1 MQVKF
6 SFFAFLFFLAFLNAE
21 EEIVVT
27 GSYIKNTDNELSPIE
42 TFSKEDYLRF
52 NTISLSEISRY
63 IPSISGSHF
72 QTNSMDGEDQGMSA
86 ITLRGLDHA
95 STLLMIN
102 TKRQT
107 FAGTPSHE
115 GEGYIDA
122 NIIPEIAIKSIEI
135 LKEGATSIY
144 GSDAVAGVV
153 NVLTQKDFEGF
164 LFRSDHQVTESH
176 KQNDNKVGFLYGF
189 KSNKSNLI
197 LGLES
202 LYRSPLSARQIDG
215 IADLSISTF
224 GKTFI
229 TTEKEEILSGPYQGN
244 YEKGEKI
251 PDPNCESNG
260 GILLG
265 GFCKFAYGE
274 RFNIINKE
282 RHHKAYLNLKTSI
295 EDSFLISNNFNLI
308 YAKVNVLDNPQSPSY
323 PALPFLSRNILP
335 GEGSSPFKNEIKWR
349 GRPLGSNYPSLFS
362 TKDIYQYHITDS
374 MKFSFSDNDFL
385 DISITHSTH
394 DNLAMRPDIINSR
407 FQEALAGRG
416 GERKNLS
423 WNLFADANPDELV
436 QYVSGNLIAKKK
448 GSLSSI
454 DGIYLT
460 NFNEIYF
467 SAGFQIARDTLDIQ
481 YNDLG
486 RIEVNKEGQI
496 TKQADLFFLGG
507 GTDVNKARFKA
518 ALFGELNKSISEK
531 LEIRAALRYEDFK
544 NENSLDPKISLR
556 FQPNDFFSLRFSTG
570 TSFTMPSMSQM
581 FGSDIVLGSVRDI
594 NGSVFVRQGQTGNP
608 LLEPAKS
615 INTNLGAIFYPEENY
630 SLSFDFFEI
639 NYKDRIEAESAQAIV
654 LNNSNSSKI
663 TRNASGEIIGVI
675 ASYVNEEKSIIT
687 GMDFELN
694 SLFNLNDFGS
704 LNLKIASTTLFSF
717 LTPEHHEQND
727 DGEDHDHIEDKEKLI
742 NRVGKFNY
750 DAHIHSL
757 PKNKINL
764 FLDWKYKEFILNWT
778 SRYISGYTNERELSD
793 YAKSLSYTNRV
804 SSFLIHDLSITRP
817 INLKNGDLDFK
828 FGIINLADEPA
839 PKIYDAP
846 DFSFDTSLHDPT
858 GRTFTFSIQY
868 QL

>member
-1 MQVKF
+1 VKF
-6 SFFAFLFFLAFLNAE
+6 LFYSMLFFSVFLSAE

-42 TFSKEDYLRF
+42 TFSRDDYLKF
-52 NTISLSEISRY
+52 NTMSLSEISRY
-63 IPSISGSHF
+63 VPSISGSHF

-122 NIIPEIAIKSIEI
+122 NVIPEIAIKSIEI

-164 LFRSDHQVTESH
+164 LLRSDHQITESH

-189 KSNKSNLI
+189 KNDKNKLV

-202 LYRSPLSARQIDG
+202 FYRSPLSARQIDG

-229 TTEKEEILSGPYQGN
+229 TTENEEISSGPYQGTF
-244 YEKGEKI
+244 EKGEKI
-251 PDPNCESNG
+251 PDPNCENNG

-282 RHHKAYLNLKTSI
+282 RHHKAYFNLNSSI
-295 EDSFLISNNFNLI
+295 EDSYLISNDFNII

-323 PALPFLSRNILP
+323 PALPFLTRNIFP
-335 GEGSSPFKNEIKWR
+335 GEGGSPFKNEIKWR
-349 GRPLGSNYPSLFS
+349 GRPLGSNYPSPFS
-362 TKDIYQYHITDS
+362 TKDINQYHMTDS

-385 DISITHSTH
+385 DISITHSAH
-394 DNLAMRPDIINSR
+394 SNLAIRPDIINSR
-407 FQEALAGRG
+407 FLEALAGRG
-416 GERKNLS
+416 GEKKNLS
-423 WNLFADANPDELV
+423 WNLFSDTNEDELV
-436 QYVSGNLIAKKK
+436 QYVSGNLVAKKK

-460 NFNEIYF
+460 NFNDFDF
-467 SAGFQIARDTLDIQ
+467 SAGFQIARDTLDIK

-486 RIEVNKEGQI
+486 RIEVDKEGQI

-507 GTDVNKARFKA
+507 GTDVNKSRSKA
-518 ALFGELNKSISEK
+518 ALFGELNKSISQT
-531 LEIRAALRYEDFK
+531 LDIRAALRYEDFK

-556 FQPNDFFSLRFSTG
+556 FQPNDIFSLRFSTG

-581 FGSDIVLGSVRDI
+581 YGSDIVLGSVRDV
-594 NGSVFVRQGQTGNP
+594 NGSVFVRQGQTGNSA
-608 LLEPAKS
+608 LKPAKS
-615 INTNLGAIFYPEENY
+615 INSNLGFIFYPREEY

-654 LNNSNSSKI
+654 LNNPNSSKI
-663 TRNASGEIIGVI
+663 TRNSSGEIIGVI

-687 GMDFELN
+687 GMDFEFN
-694 SLFNLNDFGS
+694 SLFDLYDFGS
-704 LNLKIASTTLFSF
+704 LNLKITSTTLFSF
-717 LTPEHHEQND
+717 LTPEHND
-727 DGEDHDHIEDKEKLI
+727 DIEDHDYHRDDEKLI

-764 FLDWKYKEFILNWT
+764 FLDWEYSEFLLNWT
-778 SRYISGYTNERELSD
+778 SRYISGYRNERQLSD
-793 YAKSLSYTNRV
+793 YAISLGYTNKV
-804 SSFLIHDLSITRP
+804 NSFLIHDLSITRP
-817 INLKNGDLDFK
+817 INLKDGTIDLK
-828 FGIINLADEPA
+828 FGIINLTNEPA
-839 PKIYDAP
+839 PKLFDAP
-846 DFSFDTSLHDPT
+846 DFSFDTRLHDPT

>member
-1 MQVKF
+1 MKF
-6 SFFAFLFFLAFLNAE
+6 LFYSLLFFSAFLSAE

-42 TFSKEDYLRF
+42 TFSRDDYLKF
-52 NTISLSEISRY
+52 NTMSLSEISRY
-63 IPSISGSHF
+63 VPSISGSHF

-164 LFRSDHQVTESH
+164 LLRSDHQITESH

-189 KSNKSNLI
+189 KNDKNKLVF
-197 LGLES
+197 GLES
-202 LYRSPLSARQIDG
+202 FYRSPLSARQIDG

-229 TTEKEEILSGPYQGN
+229 TTGKEEISSGPYQGI

-251 PDPNCESNG
+251 PDPNCENNG

-282 RHHKAYLNLKTSI
+282 RHHKAYFNLNTSI
-295 EDSFLISNNFNLI
+295 EDSYLISNDLNII

-323 PALPFLSRNILP
+323 PALPFLTRNIFP
-335 GEGSSPFKNEIKWR
+335 DEGGSPFKNEIKWR
-349 GRPLGSNYPSLFS
+349 GRPLGSNYPSPFS
-362 TKDIYQYHITDS
+362 TKDIYQYHMTDS

-385 DISITHSTH
+385 DISITHSAH
-394 DNLAMRPDIINSR
+394 SNLAIRPDIINSR
-407 FQEALAGRG
+407 FLEALSGRG
-416 GERKNLS
+416 GETKNLS
-423 WNLFADANPDELV
+423 WNLFSDTNEDELV

-448 GSLSSI
+448 GSLSAI

-460 NFNEIYF
+460 NFNDFDF
-467 SAGFQIARDTLDIQ
+467 SAGFQIARDTLDIK

-486 RIEVNKEGQI
+486 RIEVDKKGQI
-496 TKQADLFFLGG
+496 IKQADLFFLGG
-507 GTDVNKARFKA
+507 GTDVNKSRSKA
-518 ALFGELNKSISEK
+518 ALFGELNKSISQT
-531 LEIRAALRYEDFK
+531 LDIRAALRYEDFK

-556 FQPNDFFSLRFSTG
+556 FQPNDIFSLRFSTG
-570 TSFTMPSMSQM
+570 TSFSMPSMSQM
-581 FGSDIVLGSVRDI
+581 YGSDIVLGSVRDV
-594 NGSVFVRQGQTGNP
+594 NSSVFVRQGQTGNP
-608 LLEPAKS
+608 ALKPAKS
-615 INTNLGAIFYPEENY
+615 INSNLGFIFYPREEY
-630 SLSFDFFEI
+630 FLSFDFFEI

-654 LNNSNSSKI
+654 LNNPNSSKI
-663 TRNASGEIIGVI
+663 TRNSSGEIIGVI

-687 GMDFELN
+687 GMDFEFN
-694 SLFNLNDFGS
+694 SLFDLYDFGS
-704 LNLKIASTTLFSF
+704 LNLKITSTTLFSF
-717 LTPEHHEQND
+717 LTPEHHEHD
-727 DGEDHDHIEDKEKLI
+727 DTEDHDHHRDDEKLI

-764 FLDWKYKEFILNWT
+764 FLDWEYSEFSLNWT
-778 SRYISGYTNERELSD
+778 SRYISGYTNERQLSD
-793 YAKSLSYTNRV
+793 YAISLGYTNKV
-804 SSFLIHDLSITRP
+804 GSFLIHDLSITRP
-817 INLKNGDLDFK
+817 INLKDGTLDLK
-828 FGIINLADEPA
+828 FGIINLTNEPA
-839 PKIYDAP
+839 PKLFDAP
-846 DFSFDTSLHDPT
+846 DFSFDTRLHDPT

>member
-1 MQVKF
+1 MKF
-6 SFFAFLFFLAFLNAE
+6 LFYSLLFFSAFLSAE

-42 TFSKEDYLRF
+42 TFSRDDYLKF
-52 NTISLSEISRY
+52 NTMSLSEISRY
-63 IPSISGSHF
+63 VPSISGSHF

-122 NIIPEIAIKSIEI
+122 NVIPEIAIKSIEI

-164 LFRSDHQVTESH
+164 LLRSDHQITESH

-189 KSNKSNLI
+189 KNDINKLVF
-197 LGLES
+197 GLES
-202 LYRSPLSARQIDG
+202 FYRSPLSARQIDG

-229 TTEKEEILSGPYQGN
+229 TTEKEEISSGPYKGT

-251 PDPNCESNG
+251 PDPNCKNNG

-282 RHHKAYLNLKTSI
+282 RHHKAYFNLNTSI
-295 EDSFLISNNFNLI
+295 ENSYLISNDLNII

-323 PALPFLSRNILP
+323 PALPFLTRNIFP
-335 GEGSSPFKNEIKWR
+335 GEGGSPFKNEIKWR
-349 GRPLGSNYPSLFS
+349 GRPLGSNYPSPFS
-362 TKDIYQYHITDS
+362 TKDIFQYHVTDS

-385 DISITHSTH
+385 DISVTHSAH
-394 DNLAMRPDIINSR
+394 SNLAVRPDIINSR
-407 FQEALAGRG
+407 FLEALAGRG
-416 GERKNLS
+416 GEKKNLS
-423 WNLFADANPDELV
+423 WNLFSDTNEDELV
-436 QYVSGNLIAKKK
+436 QYVSGNLVAKKK

-460 NFNEIYF
+460 NLNDFDF
-467 SAGFQIARDTLDIQ
+467 SAGFQIARDTLDIK

-486 RIEVNKEGQI
+486 RIEVDKEGQI

-507 GTDVNKARFKA
+507 GTDVNKSRSKA
-518 ALFGELNKSISEK
+518 ALFGELNKSISQT
-531 LEIRAALRYEDFK
+531 LDIRAALRYEDFK

-556 FQPNDFFSLRFSTG
+556 FQPNDIFSLRFSTG

-581 FGSDIVLGSVRDI
+581 FGSDIVLGSVRDV

-608 LLEPAKS
+608 TLKPAKS
-615 INTNLGAIFYPEENY
+615 INSNLGFIIYPREEY

-654 LNNSNSSKI
+654 LNNPNSSKI
-663 TRNASGEIIGVI
+663 TRNSSGEIIGVI

-687 GMDFELN
+687 GMDFEFN
-694 SLFNLNDFGS
+694 SLFDLYDFGS
-704 LNLKIASTTLFSF
+704 LNLKIISTTLFSF
-717 LTPEHHEQND
+717 LTPEHDEHND
-727 DGEDHDHIEDKEKLI
+727 DTEDHDHHRDDEKLI

-764 FLDWKYKEFILNWT
+764 FLDWEYSEFLLNWT
-778 SRYISGYTNERELSD
+778 SRYISGYTNERQLSD
-793 YAKSLSYTNRV
+793 YAISLGYTNKV
-804 SSFLIHDLSITRP
+804 SSFLIHDFSITRP
-817 INLKNGDLDFK
+817 INLKDGSLDLK
-828 FGIINLADEPA
+828 FGIINLTNEPA
-839 PKIYDAP
+839 PKLFDAP
-846 DFSFDTSLHDPT
+846 DFSFDTRLHDPT

>member
-42 TFSKEDYLRF
+42 TFSKEDYLRL

-687 GMDFELN
+687 GMDFEFN

>member
-1 MQVKF
+1 VKF
-6 SFFAFLFFLAFLNAE
+6 LFYSLLFFSAFFSAE

-42 TFSKEDYLRF
+42 TFSRDDYLKF
-52 NTISLSEISRY
+52 NTMSLSEISRY

-107 FAGTPSHE
+107 FSGTPSNQ

-122 NIIPEIAIKSIEI
+122 NVIPEIAIKSIEI

-164 LFRSDHQVTESH
+164 LLRSDHQITESH

-189 KSNKSNLI
+189 KNDKNKLVF
-197 LGLES
+197 GLES
-202 LYRSPLSARQIDG
+202 FYRSPLSARQIDG

-229 TTEKEEILSGPYQGN
+229 TTEKEEISSGPYQGT

-251 PDPNCESNG
+251 PDPNCENNG

-282 RHHKAYLNLKTSI
+282 RHHKAYFNLNTSI
-295 EDSFLISNNFNLI
+295 EDSYLVSNDFNII

-323 PALPFLSRNILP
+323 PALPFLTRNIFP
-335 GEGSSPFKNEIKWR
+335 GEGGSPFKNEIKWR
-349 GRPLGSNYPSLFS
+349 GRPLGSNYPSPFS
-362 TKDIYQYHITDS
+362 TKDIYQYHMTDS
-374 MKFSFSDNDFL
+374 MKFSFSNNDFL
-385 DISITHSTH
+385 DISITHSAH
-394 DNLAMRPDIINSR
+394 SNLAVRPDIINSR

-416 GERKNLS
+416 GEKKNLS
-423 WNLFADANPDELV
+423 WNLFSDTNDDELV
-436 QYVSGNLIAKKK
+436 QYVSGNLVAKKK

-460 NFNEIYF
+460 NLNDFDF
-467 SAGFQIARDTLDIQ
+467 SVGFQIARDTLDIK

-486 RIEVNKEGQI
+486 RIEVDKEGQI

-507 GTDVNKARFKA
+507 GTDVNKSRSKA
-518 ALFGELNKSISEK
+518 ALFGELNKSISQT
-531 LEIRAALRYEDFK
+531 LDIRAALRYEDFK

-556 FQPNDFFSLRFSTG
+556 FQPNDIFSLRFSTG

-581 FGSDIVLGSVRDI
+581 YGSDIVLGSVRDV
-594 NGSVFVRQGQTGNP
+594 NGSVFVRQGQIGNP
-608 LLEPAKS
+608 ALKPAKS
-615 INTNLGAIFYPEENY
+615 INSNLGFIFYPREEY

-654 LNNSNSSKI
+654 LNNPNSSKI
-663 TRNASGEIIGVI
+663 TRNSAGEIIGVI

-687 GMDFELN
+687 GMDFEFN
-694 SLFNLNDFGS
+694 SLFDLYDFGS
-704 LNLKIASTTLFSF
+704 LNLKITSTTLFSF
-717 LTPEHHEQND
+717 LTPEHHEHND
-727 DGEDHDHIEDKEKLI
+727 DTQDHDNNRDDEKLI

-750 DAHIHSL
+750 DAYIHSL

-764 FLDWKYKEFILNWT
+764 FLDWEYSEFLLNWT
-778 SRYISGYTNERELSD
+778 SRYISGYTNERQISD
-793 YAKSLSYTNRV
+793 YAISLGYTNKV

-817 INLKNGDLDFK
+817 INLKDGTINLK
-828 FGIINLADEPA
+828 FGIINLTNEPA
-839 PKIYDAP
+839 PKLFDAP
-846 DFSFDTSLHDPT
+846 DFSFDTRLHDPT

>member
-1 MQVKF
+1 MK
-6 SFFAFLFFLAFLNAE
+6 FLFYSLLFFSAFFSAE

-42 TFSKEDYLRF
+42 TFSRDDYLKF
-52 NTISLSEISRY
+52 NTMSLSEISRY

-107 FAGTPSHE
+107 FSGTPSNQ

-122 NIIPEIAIKSIEI
+122 NVIPEIAIKSIEI

-164 LFRSDHQVTESH
+164 LLRSVHQITESH

-189 KSNKSNLI
+189 KNDKNKLVF
-197 LGLES
+197 GLES
-202 LYRSPLSARQIDG
+202 FYRSPLSARQIDG

-229 TTEKEEILSGPYQGN
+229 TTEKEEISSGPYQGT

-251 PDPNCESNG
+251 PDPNCENNG

-282 RHHKAYLNLKTSI
+282 RHHKAYFNLNTSI
-295 EDSFLISNNFNLI
+295 EDSYLVSNDFNII

-323 PALPFLSRNILP
+323 PALPFLTRNIFP
-335 GEGSSPFKNEIKWR
+335 GEGGSPFKNEIKWR
-349 GRPLGSNYPSLFS
+349 GRPLGSNYPSPFS
-362 TKDIYQYHITDS
+362 TKDIYQYHMTDS

-385 DISITHSTH
+385 DISITHSAH
-394 DNLAMRPDIINSR
+394 SNLAVRPDIINSR
-407 FQEALAGRG
+407 FLEALAGKG
-416 GERKNLS
+416 GEKKNLS
-423 WNLFADANPDELV
+423 WNLFSDTNDDELV
-436 QYVSGNLIAKKK
+436 QYVSGNLVAKKK

-460 NFNEIYF
+460 NLNDFDF
-467 SAGFQIARDTLDIQ
+467 SVGFQIARDTLDIK

-486 RIEVNKEGQI
+486 RIEVDKEGQI

-507 GTDVNKARFKA
+507 GTDVNKSRSKA
-518 ALFGELNKSISEK
+518 ALFGELNKSISQT
-531 LEIRAALRYEDFK
+531 LDIRAALRYEDFK

-556 FQPNDFFSLRFSTG
+556 FQPNDIFSLRFSTG

-581 FGSDIVLGSVRDI
+581 YGSDIVLGSVRDV
-594 NGSVFVRQGQTGNP
+594 NGSVFVRQGQIGNP
-608 LLEPAKS
+608 ALKPAKS
-615 INTNLGAIFYPEENY
+615 INSNLGFIFYPREEY

-654 LNNSNSSKI
+654 LNNPNSSKI
-663 TRNASGEIIGVI
+663 TRNSAGEIIGVI

-687 GMDFELN
+687 GMDFEFN
-694 SLFNLNDFGS
+694 SLFDLYDFGS
-704 LNLKIASTTLFSF
+704 LNLKITSTTLFSF
-717 LTPEHHEQND
+717 LTPEHHEHND
-727 DGEDHDHIEDKEKLI
+727 DTQDHDNNRDDEKLI

-750 DAHIHSL
+750 DAYIHSL

-764 FLDWKYKEFILNWT
+764 FLDWEYSEFLLNWT
-778 SRYISGYTNERELSD
+778 SRYISGYTNERQISD
-793 YAKSLSYTNRV
+793 YAISLGYTNKV

-817 INLKNGDLDFK
+817 INLKDGTINLK
-828 FGIINLADEPA
+828 FGIINLTNEPA
-839 PKIYDAP
+839 PKLFDAP
-846 DFSFDTSLHDPT
+846 DFSFDTRLHDPT

>member
-1 MQVKF
+1 MK
-6 SFFAFLFFLAFLNAE
+6 FLFYSLLFFSAFFSAE

-42 TFSKEDYLRF
+42 TFSRDDYLKF
-52 NTISLSEISRY
+52 NTMSLSEISRY

-107 FAGTPSHE
+107 FSGTPSNQ

-164 LFRSDHQVTESH
+164 LLRSDHQITESH

-189 KSNKSNLI
+189 KNDKNKLVF
-197 LGLES
+197 GLES
-202 LYRSPLSARQIDG
+202 FYRSPLSARQIDG

-229 TTEKEEILSGPYQGN
+229 TTEKEEISSGPYQGT

-251 PDPNCESNG
+251 PDPNCENNG

-282 RHHKAYLNLKTSI
+282 RHHKAYFNLNTSI
-295 EDSFLISNNFNLI
+295 EDSYLVSNDFNII

-323 PALPFLSRNILP
+323 PALPFLTRNIFP
-335 GEGSSPFKNEIKWR
+335 GEGGSPFKNEIKWR
-349 GRPLGSNYPSLFS
+349 GRPLGSNYPSPFS
-362 TKDIYQYHITDS
+362 TKDIYQYHMTDS

-385 DISITHSTH
+385 DISITHSAH
-394 DNLAMRPDIINSR
+394 SNLAVRPDIINSR
-407 FQEALAGRG
+407 FLEALAGKG
-416 GERKNLS
+416 GEKKNLS
-423 WNLFADANPDELV
+423 WNLFSDTNDDELV
-436 QYVSGNLIAKKK
+436 QYVSGNLVAKKK

-460 NFNEIYF
+460 NLNDFDF
-467 SAGFQIARDTLDIQ
+467 SVGFQIARDTLDIK

-486 RIEVNKEGQI
+486 RIEVDKEGQI

-507 GTDVNKARFKA
+507 GTDVNKSRSKA
-518 ALFGELNKSISEK
+518 ALFGELNKSISQT
-531 LEIRAALRYEDFK
+531 LDIRAALRYEDFK

-556 FQPNDFFSLRFSTG
+556 FQPNDIFSLRFSTG

-581 FGSDIVLGSVRDI
+581 YGSDIVLGSVRDV
-594 NGSVFVRQGQTGNP
+594 NGSVFVRQGQIGNP
-608 LLEPAKS
+608 ALKPAKS
-615 INTNLGAIFYPEENY
+615 INSNLGFIFYPREEY

-654 LNNSNSSKI
+654 LNNPNSPKI
-663 TRNASGEIIGVI
+663 TRNSAGEIIGVI

-687 GMDFELN
+687 GMDFEFN
-694 SLFNLNDFGS
+694 SLFDLYDFGS
-704 LNLKIASTTLFSF
+704 LNLKITSTTLFSF
-717 LTPEHHEQND
+717 LTPEHHEHND
-727 DGEDHDHIEDKEKLI
+727 DTQDHDNNRDDEKLI

-750 DAHIHSL
+750 DAYIHSL

-764 FLDWKYKEFILNWT
+764 FLDWEYSEFLLNWT
-778 SRYISGYTNERELSD
+778 SRYISGYTNERQISD
-793 YAKSLSYTNRV
+793 YAISLGYTNKV

-817 INLKNGDLDFK
+817 INLKDGTINLK
-828 FGIINLADEPA
+828 FGIINLTNEPA
-839 PKIYDAP
+839 PKLFDAP
-846 DFSFDTSLHDPT
+846 DFSFDTRLHDPT

>member
-1 MQVKF
+1 MK
-6 SFFAFLFFLAFLNAE
+6 FLFYSLLFFSAFFSAE

-42 TFSKEDYLRF
+42 TFSRDDYLKF
-52 NTISLSEISRY
+52 NTMSLSEISRY

-107 FAGTPSHE
+107 FSGTPSNQ

-122 NIIPEIAIKSIEI
+122 NVIPEIAIKSIEI

-164 LFRSDHQVTESH
+164 LLRSDHQITESH

-189 KSNKSNLI
+189 KNDKNKLVF
-197 LGLES
+197 GLES
-202 LYRSPLSARQIDG
+202 FYRSPLSARQIDG

-229 TTEKEEILSGPYQGN
+229 TTEKEEISSGPYQGT

-251 PDPNCESNG
+251 PDPNCENNG

-282 RHHKAYLNLKTSI
+282 RHHKAYFNLNTSI
-295 EDSFLISNNFNLI
+295 EDSYLVSNDFNII

-323 PALPFLSRNILP
+323 PALPFLTRNIFP
-335 GEGSSPFKNEIKWR
+335 GEGGSPFKNEIKWR
-349 GRPLGSNYPSLFS
+349 GRPLGSNYPSPFS
-362 TKDIYQYHITDS
+362 TKDIYQYHMTDS

-385 DISITHSTH
+385 DISITHSAH
-394 DNLAMRPDIINSR
+394 SNLAVRPDIINSR

-416 GERKNLS
+416 GEKKNLS
-423 WNLFADANPDELV
+423 WNLFSDTNDDELV
-436 QYVSGNLIAKKK
+436 QYVSGNLVAKKK

-460 NFNEIYF
+460 NLNDFDF
-467 SAGFQIARDTLDIQ
+467 SVGFQIARDTLDIK

-486 RIEVNKEGQI
+486 RIEVDKEGQI

-507 GTDVNKARFKA
+507 GTDVNKSRSKA
-518 ALFGELNKSISEK
+518 ALFGELNKSISQT
-531 LEIRAALRYEDFK
+531 LDIRAALRYEDFK

-556 FQPNDFFSLRFSTG
+556 FQPNDIFSLRFSTG

-581 FGSDIVLGSVRDI
+581 YGSDIVLGSVRDV
-594 NGSVFVRQGQTGNP
+594 NGSVFVRQGQIGNP
-608 LLEPAKS
+608 ALKPAKS
-615 INTNLGAIFYPEENY
+615 INSNLGFIFYPREEY

-654 LNNSNSSKI
+654 LNNPNSPKI
-663 TRNASGEIIGVI
+663 TRNSAGEIIGVI

-687 GMDFELN
+687 GMDFEFN
-694 SLFNLNDFGS
+694 SLFDLYDFGS
-704 LNLKIASTTLFSF
+704 LNLKITSTTLFSF
-717 LTPEHHEQND
+717 LTPEHHEHND
-727 DGEDHDHIEDKEKLI
+727 DTQDHDNNRDDEKLI

-750 DAHIHSL
+750 DAYIHSL

-764 FLDWKYKEFILNWT
+764 FLDWEYSEFLLNWT
-778 SRYISGYTNERELSD
+778 SRYISGYTNERQISD
-793 YAKSLSYTNRV
+793 YAISLGYTNKV

-817 INLKNGDLDFK
+817 INLKDGTINLK
-828 FGIINLADEPA
+828 FGIINLTNEPA
-839 PKIYDAP
+839 PKLFDAP
-846 DFSFDTSLHDPT
+846 DFSFDTRLHDPT

>member
-1 MQVKF
+1 MKF
-6 SFFAFLFFLAFLNAE
+6 LFYSLIFFSAFLSAE

-42 TFSKEDYLRF
+42 TFSKDDYLKF
-52 NTISLSEISRY
+52 NTMSLSEISRY

-72 QTNSMDGEDQGMSA
+72 QTNSLDGEDQGMSA

-122 NIIPEIAIKSIEI
+122 NVIPEIAIKSIEI

-164 LFRSDHQVTESH
+164 LLRSDHQITESH

-189 KSNKSNLI
+189 KNDKNKLVF
-197 LGLES
+197 GLES
-202 LYRSPLSARQIDG
+202 FYRSPLSARQING

-229 TTEKEEILSGPYQGN
+229 TTEKEEISSGPYQGI

-251 PDPNCESNG
+251 PDPNCENNG

-282 RHHKAYLNLKTSI
+282 RHHKAYFNLNTSI
-295 EDSFLISNNFNLI
+295 EDSYLISNDFNII

-323 PALPFLSRNILP
+323 PALPFLTRNIFP
-335 GEGSSPFKNEIKWR
+335 GEGGSPFKNEIKWR
-349 GRPLGSNYPSLFS
+349 GRPLGSNYPSPFS
-362 TKDIYQYHITDS
+362 TKDIHQYHMTDS

-385 DISITHSTH
+385 DISITHSAH
-394 DNLAMRPDIINSR
+394 SNLAIRPDIINSR
-407 FQEALAGRG
+407 FLEALAGRG
-416 GERKNLS
+416 GEKKNLS
-423 WNLFADANPDELV
+423 WNLFSDTNEDELV
-436 QYVSGNLIAKKK
+436 QYVSGNLVAKKK

-460 NFNEIYF
+460 NFNDFDF
-467 SAGFQIARDTLDIQ
+467 SAGFQIARDTLDIK

-486 RIEVNKEGQI
+486 RIEVDKEGQI

-507 GTDVNKARFKA
+507 GTDVNKSRSKA
-518 ALFGELNKSISEK
+518 ALFGELNKSISQS
-531 LEIRAALRYEDFK
+531 LDIRAALRYEDFK

-556 FQPNDFFSLRFSTG
+556 FQPNDIFSLRFSTG

-581 FGSDIVLGSVRDI
+581 YGSDIVLGSVRDV

-608 LLEPAKS
+608 ALKPAKS
-615 INTNLGAIFYPEENY
+615 INSNLGFIFYPREEY

-654 LNNSNSSKI
+654 LNNPNSSKI
-663 TRNASGEIIGVI
+663 TRNSSGEIIGVI

-687 GMDFELN
+687 GMDFEFN
-694 SLFNLNDFGS
+694 SLFDLYDFGS
-704 LNLKIASTTLFSF
+704 LNLKITSTTLFSF
-717 LTPEHHEQND
+717 LTPEHND
-727 DGEDHDHIEDKEKLI
+727 DTEDHDHHRDDEKLI

-764 FLDWKYKEFILNWT
+764 FLDWEYSEFLLNWT
-778 SRYISGYTNERELSD
+778 SRYISGYRNERQLSD
-793 YAKSLSYTNRV
+793 YAISLGYTNKV

-817 INLKNGDLDFK
+817 INLKDGTIDLK
-828 FGIINLADEPA
+828 FGIINLTNEPA
-839 PKIYDAP
+839 PKLFDAP
-846 DFSFDTSLHDPT
+846 DFSFDTRLHDPT

>member
-1 MQVKF
+1 MKF
-6 SFFAFLFFLAFLNAE
+6 LFYSLIFFSAFLSAE

-42 TFSKEDYLRF
+42 TFSKDDYLKF
-52 NTISLSEISRY
+52 NTMSLSEISRY
-63 IPSISGSHF
+63 IPSIYGSHF

-122 NIIPEIAIKSIEI
+122 NVIPEIAIKSIEI

-164 LFRSDHQVTESH
+164 LLRSDHQITESH

-189 KSNKSNLI
+189 KNDKNKLVF
-197 LGLES
+197 GLES
-202 LYRSPLSARQIDG
+202 FYKSPLSARQING

-229 TTEKEEILSGPYQGN
+229 TTEKEEISSGPYQGI

-251 PDPNCESNG
+251 PDPNCENNG

-282 RHHKAYLNLKTSI
+282 RHHKAYFNLNTSI
-295 EDSFLISNNFNLI
+295 KDSYLISNDFNII

-323 PALPFLSRNILP
+323 PALPFLTRNIFP
-335 GEGSSPFKNEIKWR
+335 GEGGSPFKNEIKWR
-349 GRPLGSNYPSLFS
+349 GRPLGSNYPSPFS
-362 TKDIYQYHITDS
+362 TKDIHQYHMTDS

-385 DISITHSTH
+385 DISITHSAH
-394 DNLAMRPDIINSR
+394 SNLAIRPDIINSR
-407 FQEALAGRG
+407 FLEALAGRG
-416 GERKNLS
+416 GEKKNLS
-423 WNLFADANPDELV
+423 WNLFSDTNEDELV
-436 QYVSGNLIAKKK
+436 QYVSGNLVAKKK

-460 NFNEIYF
+460 NFNDFDF
-467 SAGFQIARDTLDIQ
+467 SAGFQIARDTLDIK

-486 RIEVNKEGQI
+486 RIEVDKEGQI

-507 GTDVNKARFKA
+507 GTDVNKSRSKA
-518 ALFGELNKSISEK
+518 ALFGELNKSISQS
-531 LEIRAALRYEDFK
+531 LDIRAALRYEDFK

-556 FQPNDFFSLRFSTG
+556 FQPNDIFSLRFSTG

-581 FGSDIVLGSVRDI
+581 YGSDIVLGSVRDV

-608 LLEPAKS
+608 ALKPAKS
-615 INTNLGAIFYPEENY
+615 INSNLGFIFYPREEY

-654 LNNSNSSKI
+654 LNNPNSSKI

-687 GMDFELN
+687 GMDFEFN
-694 SLFNLNDFGS
+694 SLFDLYDFGS
-704 LNLKIASTTLFSF
+704 LNFKITSTTLFSF
-717 LTPEHHEQND
+717 LTPEHHEHND
-727 DGEDHDHIEDKEKLI
+727 DAEDNDHHRDDEKLI

-764 FLDWKYKEFILNWT
+764 FLDWEYSEFLLNWT
-778 SRYISGYTNERELSD
+778 SRYISGYTNERQISD
-793 YAKSLSYTNRV
+793 YAISLGYTNKV

-817 INLKNGDLDFK
+817 INLKDGTIDLK
-828 FGIINLADEPA
+828 FGIINLTNEPA
-839 PKIYDAP
+839 PKLFDAP
-846 DFSFDTSLHDPT
+846 DFSFDTRLHDPT

>member
-1 MQVKF
+1 M
-6 SFFAFLFFLAFLNAE
+6 LFFSVFLSAE

-42 TFSKEDYLRF
+42 TFSRDDYLKF
-52 NTISLSEISRY
+52 NTMSLSEISRY
-63 IPSISGSHF
+63 VPSISGSHF

-122 NIIPEIAIKSIEI
+122 NVIPEIAIKSIEI

-164 LFRSDHQVTESH
+164 LLRSDHQITESH

-189 KSNKSNLI
+189 KNDKNKLV

-202 LYRSPLSARQIDG
+202 FYRSPLSARQIDG

-229 TTEKEEILSGPYQGN
+229 TTEKEEISSGPYKGT

-251 PDPNCESNG
+251 PDPNCENNG

-282 RHHKAYLNLKTSI
+282 RHHKAYFNLNSSI
-295 EDSFLISNNFNLI
+295 EDSYLISNDFNII

-323 PALPFLSRNILP
+323 PALPFLTRNIFP
-335 GEGSSPFKNEIKWR
+335 GEGGSPFKNEIKWR
-349 GRPLGSNYPSLFS
+349 GRPLGSNYPSPFS
-362 TKDIYQYHITDS
+362 TKDIHQYHMTDS

-385 DISITHSTH
+385 DISITHSAH
-394 DNLAMRPDIINSR
+394 SNLAIRPDIINSR
-407 FQEALAGRG
+407 FLEALAGRG
-416 GERKNLS
+416 GEKKNLS
-423 WNLFADANPDELV
+423 WNLFSDTNEDELV
-436 QYVSGNLIAKKK
+436 QYVSGNLVAKKK

-460 NFNEIYF
+460 NFNDFDF
-467 SAGFQIARDTLDIQ
+467 SAGFQIARDTLDIK

-486 RIEVNKEGQI
+486 RIEVDKEGQI

-507 GTDVNKARFKA
+507 GTDVNKSRSKA
-518 ALFGELNKSISEK
+518 ALFGELNKSISQT
-531 LEIRAALRYEDFK
+531 LDIRAALRYEDFK

-556 FQPNDFFSLRFSTG
+556 FQPNDIFSLRFSTG

-581 FGSDIVLGSVRDI
+581 YGSDIVLGSVRDV
-594 NGSVFVRQGQTGNP
+594 NGSVFVRQGQTGNSA
-608 LLEPAKS
+608 LKPAKS
-615 INTNLGAIFYPEENY
+615 INSNLGFIFYPREEY

-654 LNNSNSSKI
+654 LNNPNSSKI

-687 GMDFELN
+687 GMDFEFN
-694 SLFNLNDFGS
+694 SLFDLYDFGS
-704 LNLKIASTTLFSF
+704 LNLKITSTTLFSF
-717 LTPEHHEQND
+717 LTPEHND
-727 DGEDHDHIEDKEKLI
+727 DTEDHDHHRDDEKLI

-764 FLDWKYKEFILNWT
+764 FFDWEYSEFLLSWT
-778 SRYISGYTNERELSD
+778 SRYISGYRNERQLSD
-793 YAKSLSYTNRV
+793 YAISLDYTNKV
-804 SSFLIHDLSITRP
+804 NSFLIHDLSITRP
-817 INLKNGDLDFK
+817 INLKDGTIDLK
-828 FGIINLADEPA
+828 FGIINLTNEPA
-839 PKIYDAP
+839 PKLFDAP
-846 DFSFDTSLHDPT
+846 DFSFDTRLHDPT

>member
-1 MQVKF
+1 MK
-6 SFFAFLFFLAFLNAE
+6 FLFYSLLFFSVFLSAE

-42 TFSKEDYLRF
+42 TFSRDDYLKF
-52 NTISLSEISRY
+52 NTMSLSEISRY
-63 IPSISGSHF
+63 VPSISGSHF

-164 LFRSDHQVTESH
+164 LLRSDHQITESH
-176 KQNDNKVGFLYGF
+176 KQNDNKVGLLYGF
-189 KSNKSNLI
+189 KNDKNKLVF
-197 LGLES
+197 GLES
-202 LYRSPLSARQIDG
+202 FYRSPLSARQIDG

-229 TTEKEEILSGPYQGN
+229 TTEKEEISSGPYQGT

-251 PDPNCESNG
+251 PDPNCENNG

-282 RHHKAYLNLKTSI
+282 RHHKAYFNLNTSVR
-295 EDSFLISNNFNLI
+295 DSYLISNDLNII

-323 PALPFLSRNILP
+323 PALPFLIRNIFP
-335 GEGSSPFKNEIKWR
+335 GEGGSPFKNEIKWR
-349 GRPLGSNYPSLFS
+349 GRPLGSNYPSPFS
-362 TKDIYQYHITDS
+362 TKDIFQYHVTDS
-374 MKFSFSDNDFL
+374 MKFSFSDNDYL
-385 DISITHSTH
+385 DISITHSAH
-394 DNLAMRPDIINSR
+394 SNLAVRPDIINSR
-407 FQEALAGRG
+407 FLEALAGRG
-416 GERKNLS
+416 GEKKNLS
-423 WNLFADANPDELV
+423 WNLFSDTNEDELV
-436 QYVSGNLIAKKK
+436 QYVSGNLVAKKK

-454 DGIYLT
+454 DGIYVT
-460 NFNEIYF
+460 NLNDFDF
-467 SAGFQIARDTLDIQ
+467 SAGFQIARDTLDIK

-486 RIEVNKEGQI
+486 RIEVDKEGQI

-507 GTDVNKARFKA
+507 GTDVNKSRSKA
-518 ALFGELNKSISEK
+518 ALFGELNKSISQT
-531 LEIRAALRYEDFK
+531 LDIRAALRYEDFK

-556 FQPNDFFSLRFSTG
+556 FQPNDIFSLRFSTG

-581 FGSDIVLGSVRDI
+581 FGSDIVLGSVRDV

-608 LLEPAKS
+608 ALKPAKS
-615 INTNLGAIFYPEENY
+615 INSNLGFIFYPREGY

-654 LNNSNSSKI
+654 LNNPNSSKI
-663 TRNASGEIIGVI
+663 TRNSSGEIIGVI
-675 ASYVNEEKSIIT
+675 ASYVNEEKSIIS
-687 GMDFELN
+687 GMDFEFN
-694 SLFNLNDFGS
+694 SLFDLYDFGS
-704 LNLKIASTTLFSF
+704 LNLKITSTTLFSF
-717 LTPEHHEQND
+717 LTPEHHEHND
-727 DGEDHDHIEDKEKLI
+727 DAEDHDHHRDDEKLI

-764 FLDWKYKEFILNWT
+764 FLDWEYREFLLSWT
-778 SRYISGYTNERELSD
+778 SRFLSGYTNERQLSD
-793 YAKSLSYTNRV
+793 YAISLGYTNKV

-817 INLKNGDLDFK
+817 INLKDGTIDLK
-828 FGIINLADEPA
+828 FGIINLTNEPA
-839 PKIYDAP
+839 PKLFDAP
-846 DFSFDTSLHDPT
+846 DFSFDTRLHDPT

>member
-1 MQVKF
+1 MK
-6 SFFAFLFFLAFLNAE
+6 FLFYSLLFFSVFLSGE

-42 TFSKEDYLRF
+42 TFSRDDYLKF
-52 NTISLSEISRY
+52 NTMSLSEISRY
-63 IPSISGSHF
+63 VPSISGSHF

-107 FAGTPSHE
+107 FAGTPSNE

-122 NIIPEIAIKSIEI
+122 NVIPEIAIKSIEI

-153 NVLTQKDFEGF
+153 NVLTRKDFEGF
-164 LFRSDHQVTESH
+164 LLRSDHQITESH

-189 KSNKSNLI
+189 KNDKNKLV
-197 LGLES
+197 LGFES
-202 LYRSPLSARQIDG
+202 FYRSPLSARQIDG

-229 TTEKEEILSGPYQGN
+229 TTENEEISSGPYQGTF
-244 YEKGEKI
+244 EKGEKI
-251 PDPNCESNG
+251 PDPNCENNG

-282 RHHKAYLNLKTSI
+282 RHHKAYFNLNSSI
-295 EDSFLISNNFNLI
+295 EDSYLISNDFNII

-323 PALPFLSRNILP
+323 PALPFLTRNIFP
-335 GEGSSPFKNEIKWR
+335 GEGGSPFKNEIKWR
-349 GRPLGSNYPSLFS
+349 GRPLGSNYPSPFS
-362 TKDIYQYHITDS
+362 TKDIYQYHMTDS

-385 DISITHSTH
+385 DISITHSAH
-394 DNLAMRPDIINSR
+394 SNLAIRPDIINSR
-407 FQEALAGRG
+407 FLEALAGRG
-416 GERKNLS
+416 GKKKNLS
-423 WNLFADANPDELV
+423 WNLFSDTNEDELV
-436 QYVSGNLIAKKK
+436 QYVSGNLVAKKK

-460 NFNEIYF
+460 TFNDFDF
-467 SAGFQIARDTLDIQ
+467 SAGFQIARDTLDIK
-481 YNDLG
+481 YNDSG
-486 RIEVNKEGQI
+486 RIEVDKEGQI

-507 GTDVNKARFKA
+507 GTDVNKSRSKA
-518 ALFGELNKSISEK
+518 ALFGELNKSISQT
-531 LEIRAALRYEDFK
+531 LDIRAALRYEDFK

-556 FQPNDFFSLRFSTG
+556 FQPNDIFSLRFSTG

-581 FGSDIVLGSVRDI
+581 YGSDIVLGSVRDV
-594 NGSVFVRQGQTGNP
+594 NSSVFVRQGQTGNP
-608 LLEPAKS
+608 ALKPAKS
-615 INTNLGAIFYPEENY
+615 INSNLGFIFYPREEY

-639 NYKDRIEAESAQAIV
+639 NFKDRIEAESAQAIV
-654 LNNSNSSKI
+654 LNNPNSSKI
-663 TRNASGEIIGVI
+663 TRNSSGEIIGVI

-687 GMDFELN
+687 GMDFEFN
-694 SLFNLNDFGS
+694 SLFNLYDFGS
-704 LNLKIASTTLFSF
+704 LNLKITSTTLFSF
-717 LTPEHHEQND
+717 LTPEHND
-727 DGEDHDHIEDKEKLI
+727 DTEDHDHHRDDEKLI

-764 FLDWKYKEFILNWT
+764 FLDWEYSEFLLNWT
-778 SRYISGYTNERELSD
+778 SRYISGYRNERQLSD
-793 YAKSLSYTNRV
+793 YAISLGYTNKI
-804 SSFLIHDLSITRP
+804 SSFLVHDLSITRP
-817 INLKNGDLDFK
+817 INLKDGTIDLK
-828 FGIINLADEPA
+828 FGIINLTNEPA
-839 PKIYDAP
+839 PKLFDAP
-846 DFSFDTSLHDPT
+846 DFSFDTRLHDPT

>member
-687 GMDFELN
+687 GMDFEFN

-764 FLDWKYKEFILNWT
+764 FLDWRYKEFILNWT

-828 FGIINLADEPA
+828 FGIINIADEPA

>member
-1 MQVKF
+1 VKF
-6 SFFAFLFFLAFLNAE
+6 LFYSLIFFSAFLSAE

-42 TFSKEDYLRF
+42 TFSKDDYLKF
-52 NTISLSEISRY
+52 NTMSLSEISRY
-63 IPSISGSHF
+63 VPSISGSHF

-122 NIIPEIAIKSIEI
+122 NVIPEIAIKSIEI

-164 LFRSDHQVTESH
+164 LLRSDHQITESH

-189 KSNKSNLI
+189 KNDKNKLV

-202 LYRSPLSARQIDG
+202 FYRSPLSARQIDG

-229 TTEKEEILSGPYQGN
+229 TTENEEISSGPYQGI

-251 PDPNCESNG
+251 PDPNCENNG

-282 RHHKAYLNLKTSI
+282 RHHKAYFNLNSSI
-295 EDSFLISNNFNLI
+295 EDSYLISNDFNII

-323 PALPFLSRNILP
+323 PALPFLTRNIFP
-335 GEGSSPFKNEIKWR
+335 GEGGSPFKNEIKWR
-349 GRPLGSNYPSLFS
+349 GRPLGSNYPSPFS
-362 TKDIYQYHITDS
+362 TKDINQYHMTDS

-385 DISITHSTH
+385 DISITHSAH
-394 DNLAMRPDIINSR
+394 SNLAIRPDIINSR
-407 FQEALAGRG
+407 FLEALAGRG
-416 GERKNLS
+416 GEKKNLS
-423 WNLFADANPDELV
+423 WNLFSDTNEDELV
-436 QYVSGNLIAKKK
+436 QYVSGNLVAKKK

-460 NFNEIYF
+460 NFNDFDF
-467 SAGFQIARDTLDIQ
+467 SAGFQIARDTLDIK

-486 RIEVNKEGQI
+486 RIEVDKEGQI

-507 GTDVNKARFKA
+507 GTDVNKSRSKA
-518 ALFGELNKSISEK
+518 ALFGELNKSISQS
-531 LEIRAALRYEDFK
+531 LDIRAALRYEDFK

-556 FQPNDFFSLRFSTG
+556 FQPNDIFSLRFSTG

-581 FGSDIVLGSVRDI
+581 YGSDIVLGSVRDV

-608 LLEPAKS
+608 ALKPAKS
-615 INTNLGAIFYPEENY
+615 INSNLGFIFYPREEY

-654 LNNSNSSKI
+654 LNNPNSSKI

-687 GMDFELN
+687 GMDFEFN
-694 SLFNLNDFGS
+694 SLFDLYDFGS
-704 LNLKIASTTLFSF
+704 LNFKITSTTLFSF
-717 LTPEHHEQND
+717 LTSEHHEHNED
-727 DGEDHDHIEDKEKLI
+727 AEDHDHHRDDEKLI

-764 FLDWKYKEFILNWT
+764 FLDWEYSEFLVNWT
-778 SRYISGYTNERELSD
+778 SRYISGYTNERLLSD
-793 YAKSLSYTNRV
+793 YAISLGYTNKV

-817 INLKNGDLDFK
+817 INLKDGTIDLK
-828 FGIINLADEPA
+828 FGIINLTNEPA
-839 PKIYDAP
+839 PKLFDAP
-846 DFSFDTSLHDPT
+846 DFSFDTRLHDPT

>member
-1 MQVKF
+1 MKF
-6 SFFAFLFFLAFLNAE
+6 LFYSLLFFSAFLSAE

-42 TFSKEDYLRF
+42 TFSRDDYLKF
-52 NTISLSEISRY
+52 NTMSLSEISRY
-63 IPSISGSHF
+63 VPSISGSHF

-122 NIIPEIAIKSIEI
+122 NVIPEIAIKSIEI

-153 NVLTQKDFEGF
+153 NVLTQKDFEG
-164 LFRSDHQVTESH
+164 LLLRSDHQITESH

-189 KSNKSNLI
+189 KNDINKLVF
-197 LGLES
+197 GLES
-202 LYRSPLSARQIDG
+202 FYRSPLSARQIDG

-229 TTEKEEILSGPYQGN
+229 TTEKEEISSGPYKGT

-251 PDPNCESNG
+251 PDPNCKNNG

-282 RHHKAYLNLKTSI
+282 RHHKAYFNLNTSI
-295 EDSFLISNNFNLI
+295 ENSYLISNDLNII

-323 PALPFLSRNILP
+323 PALPFLTRNIFP
-335 GEGSSPFKNEIKWR
+335 GEGGSPFKNKIKWR
-349 GRPLGSNYPSLFS
+349 GRPLGSNYPSPFS
-362 TKDIYQYHITDS
+362 TKDIFQYHVTDS

-385 DISITHSTH
+385 DISVTHSAH
-394 DNLAMRPDIINSR
+394 SNLAVRPDIINSR
-407 FQEALAGRG
+407 FLEALAGRG
-416 GERKNLS
+416 GEKKNLS
-423 WNLFADANPDELV
+423 WNLFSDTNEDELV
-436 QYVSGNLIAKKK
+436 QYVSGNLVAKKK

-460 NFNEIYF
+460 NLNDFDF
-467 SAGFQIARDTLDIQ
+467 SAGFQIARDTLDIK

-486 RIEVNKEGQI
+486 RIEVDKEGQI

-507 GTDVNKARFKA
+507 GTDVNKSRSKA
-518 ALFGELNKSISEK
+518 ALFGELNKSISQT
-531 LEIRAALRYEDFK
+531 LDIRAALRYEDFK

-556 FQPNDFFSLRFSTG
+556 FQPNDIFSLRFSTG

-581 FGSDIVLGSVRDI
+581 FGSDIVLGSVRDV

-608 LLEPAKS
+608 TLKPAKS
-615 INTNLGAIFYPEENY
+615 INSNLGFIIYPREEY

-654 LNNSNSSKI
+654 LNNPNSSKI
-663 TRNASGEIIGVI
+663 TRNSSGEIIGVI

-687 GMDFELN
+687 GMDFEFN
-694 SLFNLNDFGS
+694 SLFDLYDFGS
-704 LNLKIASTTLFSF
+704 LNLKIISTTLFSF
-717 LTPEHHEQND
+717 LTPEHDEHND
-727 DGEDHDHIEDKEKLI
+727 DTEDHDHHRDDEKLI

-764 FLDWKYKEFILNWT
+764 FLDWEYSEFLLNWT
-778 SRYISGYTNERELSD
+778 SRYISGYTNERQLSD
-793 YAKSLSYTNRV
+793 YAISLGYTNKV
-804 SSFLIHDLSITRP
+804 SSFLIHDFSITRP
-817 INLKNGDLDFK
+817 INLKDGSLDLK
-828 FGIINLADEPA
+828 FGIINLTNEPA
-839 PKIYDAP
+839 PKLFDAP
-846 DFSFDTSLHDPT
+846 DFSFDTRLHDPT

>member
-1 MQVKF
+1 VKF
-6 SFFAFLFFLAFLNAE
+6 LFYSLLFFSVFLSGE

-42 TFSKEDYLRF
+42 TFSRDDYLKF
-52 NTISLSEISRY
+52 NTMSLSEISRY
-63 IPSISGSHF
+63 VPSISGSHF

-107 FAGTPSHE
+107 FAGTPSNE

-122 NIIPEIAIKSIEI
+122 NVIPEIAIKSIEI

-153 NVLTQKDFEGF
+153 NVLTRKDFEGF
-164 LFRSDHQVTESH
+164 LLRSDHQITESH

-189 KSNKSNLI
+189 KTDKNKLV
-197 LGLES
+197 LGFES
-202 LYRSPLSARQIDG
+202 FYRSPLSARQIDG

-229 TTEKEEILSGPYQGN
+229 TTENEEISSGPYQGTF
-244 YEKGEKI
+244 EKGEKI
-251 PDPNCESNG
+251 PDPNCENNG

-282 RHHKAYLNLKTSI
+282 RHHKAYFNLNSSI
-295 EDSFLISNNFNLI
+295 EDSYLISNDFNII

-323 PALPFLSRNILP
+323 PALPFLTRNIFP
-335 GEGSSPFKNEIKWR
+335 GEGGSPFKNEIKWR
-349 GRPLGSNYPSLFS
+349 GRPLGSNYPSPFS
-362 TKDIYQYHITDS
+362 TKDIYQYHMTDS

-385 DISITHSTH
+385 DISITHSAH
-394 DNLAMRPDIINSR
+394 SNLAIRPDIINSR
-407 FQEALAGRG
+407 FLEALAGRG
-416 GERKNLS
+416 GKKKNLS
-423 WNLFADANPDELV
+423 WNLFSDTNEDELV
-436 QYVSGNLIAKKK
+436 QYVSGNLVAKKK

-460 NFNEIYF
+460 TFNDFDF
-467 SAGFQIARDTLDIQ
+467 SAGFQIARDTLDIK

-486 RIEVNKEGQI
+486 RIEVDKEGQI

-507 GTDVNKARFKA
+507 GTDVNKSRSKA
-518 ALFGELNKSISEK
+518 ALFGELNKSISQT
-531 LEIRAALRYEDFK
+531 LDIRAALRYEDFK

-556 FQPNDFFSLRFSTG
+556 FQPNDIFSLRFSTG

-581 FGSDIVLGSVRDI
+581 YGSDIVLGSVRDV
-594 NGSVFVRQGQTGNP
+594 NSSVFVRQGQTGNP
-608 LLEPAKS
+608 ALKPAKS
-615 INTNLGAIFYPEENY
+615 INSNLGFIFYPREEY

-639 NYKDRIEAESAQAIV
+639 NFKDRIEAESAQAIV
-654 LNNSNSSKI
+654 LNNPNSSKI
-663 TRNASGEIIGVI
+663 TRNSSGEIIGVI

-687 GMDFELN
+687 GMDFEFN
-694 SLFNLNDFGS
+694 SLFNLYDFGS
-704 LNLKIASTTLFSF
+704 LNLKITSTTLFSF
-717 LTPEHHEQND
+717 LTPEHND
-727 DGEDHDHIEDKEKLI
+727 DTEDHDHHRDDEKLI

-764 FLDWKYKEFILNWT
+764 FLDWEYSEFLLNWT
-778 SRYISGYTNERELSD
+778 SRYMSGYRNERQLSD
-793 YAKSLSYTNRV
+793 YAISLGYTNKI
-804 SSFLIHDLSITRP
+804 SSFLVHDLSITRP
-817 INLKNGDLDFK
+817 INLKDGTIDLK
-828 FGIINLADEPA
+828 FGIINLTNEPA
-839 PKIYDAP
+839 PKLFDAP
-846 DFSFDTSLHDPT
+846 DFSFDTRLHDPT

>member
-1 MQVKF
+1 MK
-6 SFFAFLFFLAFLNAE
+6 FLFYSLLFFSAFFSAE

-42 TFSKEDYLRF
+42 TFSRDDYLKF
-52 NTISLSEISRY
+52 NTMSLSEISRY

-107 FAGTPSHE
+107 FSGTPSNQ

-122 NIIPEIAIKSIEI
+122 NVIPEIAIKSIEI

-164 LFRSDHQVTESH
+164 LLRSVHQITESH

-189 KSNKSNLI
+189 KNDKNKLVF
-197 LGLES
+197 GLES
-202 LYRSPLSARQIDG
+202 FYRSPLSARQIDG

-229 TTEKEEILSGPYQGN
+229 TTEKEEISSGPYQGT

-251 PDPNCESNG
+251 PDPNCENNG

-282 RHHKAYLNLKTSI
+282 RHHKAYFNLNTSI
-295 EDSFLISNNFNLI
+295 EDSYLVSNDFNII

-323 PALPFLSRNILP
+323 PALPFLTRNIFP
-335 GEGSSPFKNEIKWR
+335 GEGGSPFKNEIKWR
-349 GRPLGSNYPSLFS
+349 GRPLGSNYPSPFS
-362 TKDIYQYHITDS
+362 TKDIYQYHMTDS
-374 MKFSFSDNDFL
+374 MKFSFSNNDFL
-385 DISITHSTH
+385 DISITHSAH
-394 DNLAMRPDIINSR
+394 SNLAVRPDIINSR
-407 FQEALAGRG
+407 FLEALAGKG
-416 GERKNLS
+416 GEKKNLS
-423 WNLFADANPDELV
+423 WNLFSDTNDDELV
-436 QYVSGNLIAKKK
+436 QYVSGNLVAKKK

-460 NFNEIYF
+460 NLNDFDF
-467 SAGFQIARDTLDIQ
+467 SVGFQIARDTLDIK

-486 RIEVNKEGQI
+486 RIEVDKEGQI

-507 GTDVNKARFKA
+507 GTDVNKSRSKA
-518 ALFGELNKSISEK
+518 ALFGELNKSISQT
-531 LEIRAALRYEDFK
+531 LDIRAALRYEDFK

-556 FQPNDFFSLRFSTG
+556 FQPNDIFSLRFSTG

-581 FGSDIVLGSVRDI
+581 YGSDIVLGSVRDV
-594 NGSVFVRQGQTGNP
+594 NASVFVRQGQIGNP
-608 LLEPAKS
+608 ALKPAKS
-615 INTNLGAIFYPEENY
+615 INSNLGFIFYPREEY

-654 LNNSNSSKI
+654 LNNPNSPKI
-663 TRNASGEIIGVI
+663 TRNSAGEIIGVI

-687 GMDFELN
+687 GMDFEFN
-694 SLFNLNDFGS
+694 SLFDLYDFGS
-704 LNLKIASTTLFSF
+704 LNLKITSTTLFSF
-717 LTPEHHEQND
+717 LTPEHHEHND
-727 DGEDHDHIEDKEKLI
+727 DTQDHDNNRDDEKLI

-750 DAHIHSL
+750 DAYIHSL

-764 FLDWKYKEFILNWT
+764 FLDWEYSEFLLNWT
-778 SRYISGYTNERELSD
+778 SRYISGYTNERQISD
-793 YAKSLSYTNRV
+793 YAISLGYTNKV

-817 INLKNGDLDFK
+817 INLKDGTINLK
-828 FGIINLADEPA
+828 FGIINLTNEPA
-839 PKIYDAP
+839 PKLFDAP
-846 DFSFDTSLHDPT
+846 DFSFDTRLHDPT

>member
-1 MQVKF
+1 MK
-6 SFFAFLFFLAFLNAE
+6 FLFYSLLLFSAFSSAE

-42 TFSKEDYLRF
+42 TFSRDDYLKF
-52 NTISLSEISRY
+52 NTMSLSEISRY
-63 IPSISGSHF
+63 VPSISGSHF

-107 FAGTPSHE
+107 FAGTPSNE

-122 NIIPEIAIKSIEI
+122 NVIPEIAIKSIEI

-164 LFRSDHQVTESH
+164 LFRSDHQITESH

-189 KSNKSNLI
+189 KNDINKLVF
-197 LGLES
+197 GLES
-202 LYRSPLSARQIDG
+202 FYRSPLSARQIDG

-229 TTEKEEILSGPYQGN
+229 TTEKEDISSGPYKGT

-251 PDPNCESNG
+251 PDPNCKNNG

-282 RHHKAYLNLKTSI
+282 RHHKAYFNLNTSI
-295 EDSFLISNNFNLI
+295 EDSYLISNDLNII

-323 PALPFLSRNILP
+323 PALPFLTRNIFP
-335 GEGSSPFKNEIKWR
+335 GEGGSPFKNEIKWR
-349 GRPLGSNYPSLFS
+349 GRPLGSNYPSPFS
-362 TKDIYQYHITDS
+362 TKDIFQYHVTDS

-385 DISITHSTH
+385 DISVTHSAH
-394 DNLAMRPDIINSR
+394 SNLAVRPDIINSR
-407 FQEALAGRG
+407 FLEALAGRG
-416 GERKNLS
+416 GEKKNLS
-423 WNLFADANPDELV
+423 WNLFSDTNEDELV
-436 QYVSGNLIAKKK
+436 QYVSGNLVAKKK

-460 NFNEIYF
+460 NLNDFDF
-467 SAGFQIARDTLDIQ
+467 SAGFQIARDTLDIK

-486 RIEVNKEGQI
+486 RIEVDKEGQI

-507 GTDVNKARFKA
+507 GTDVNKSRSKA
-518 ALFGELNKSISEK
+518 ALFGELNKSISQT
-531 LEIRAALRYEDFK
+531 LDIRAALRYEDFK

-556 FQPNDFFSLRFSTG
+556 FQPNDIFSLRFSTG

-581 FGSDIVLGSVRDI
+581 FGSDIVLGSVRDV

-608 LLEPAKS
+608 TLKPAKS
-615 INTNLGAIFYPEENY
+615 INSNLGFIIYPREEY

-654 LNNSNSSKI
+654 LNNPNSSKI
-663 TRNASGEIIGVI
+663 TRNSSGEIIGVI

-687 GMDFELN
+687 GMDFEFN
-694 SLFNLNDFGS
+694 SLFDLYDFGS
-704 LNLKIASTTLFSF
+704 LNLKIISTTLFSF
-717 LTPEHHEQND
+717 LTPEHDEHND
-727 DGEDHDHIEDKEKLI
+727 DTEDHDHHRDDEKLI

-764 FLDWKYKEFILNWT
+764 FLDWEYSEFLLNWT
-778 SRYISGYTNERELSD
+778 SRYLSGYTNERQLSD
-793 YAKSLSYTNRV
+793 YAISLGYTNKV

-817 INLKNGDLDFK
+817 INLKDGNIDLK
-828 FGIINLADEPA
+828 FGIINLTNEPA
-839 PKIYDAP
+839 PKLFDAP
-846 DFSFDTSLHDPT
+846 DFSFDTRLHDPT

>member
-144 GSDAVAGVV
+144 GSDAVTGVV

-282 RHHKAYLNLKTSI
+282 RHHKAYLNLQTSI

-385 DISITHSTH
+385 DISVTHSTH

-423 WNLFADANPDELV
+423 WNLFADVNPDELV

-460 NFNEIYF
+460 NFNEIYL

-556 FQPNDFFSLRFSTG
+556 FQPKDFFSLRFSTG

-654 LNNSNSSKI
+654 LNNPNSSKI

-687 GMDFELN
+687 GMDFEFN

-764 FLDWKYKEFILNWT
+764 FLDWRYKEFILNWT

-846 DFSFDTSLHDPT
+846 DFSFDTKLHDPT

>member
-1 MQVKF
+1 VKF
-6 SFFAFLFFLAFLNAE
+6 LFYSLLFFSAFFSAE

-42 TFSKEDYLRF
+42 TFSRDDYLKF
-52 NTISLSEISRY
+52 NTMSLSEISRY

-107 FAGTPSHE
+107 FSGTPSNQ

-122 NIIPEIAIKSIEI
+122 NVIPEIAIKSIEI

-164 LFRSDHQVTESH
+164 LLRSDHQITESH

-189 KSNKSNLI
+189 KNDKNKLVF
-197 LGLES
+197 GLES
-202 LYRSPLSARQIDG
+202 FYRSPLSARQIDG

-229 TTEKEEILSGPYQGN
+229 TTEKEEISSGPYQGT

-251 PDPNCESNG
+251 PDPNCENNG

-282 RHHKAYLNLKTSI
+282 RHHKAYFNLNTSI
-295 EDSFLISNNFNLI
+295 EDSYLVSNDFNII

-323 PALPFLSRNILP
+323 PALPFLTRNIFP
-335 GEGSSPFKNEIKWR
+335 GEGGSPFKNEIKWR
-349 GRPLGSNYPSLFS
+349 GRPLGSNYPSPFS
-362 TKDIYQYHITDS
+362 TKDIYQYHMTDS

-385 DISITHSTH
+385 DISITHSAH
-394 DNLAMRPDIINSR
+394 SNLAVRPDIINSR
-407 FQEALAGRG
+407 FLEALAGKG
-416 GERKNLS
+416 GEKKNLS
-423 WNLFADANPDELV
+423 WNLFSDTNDDELV
-436 QYVSGNLIAKKK
+436 QYVSGNLVAKKK

-460 NFNEIYF
+460 NLNDFDF
-467 SAGFQIARDTLDIQ
+467 SVGFQIARDTLDIK

-486 RIEVNKEGQI
+486 RIEVDKEGQI

-507 GTDVNKARFKA
+507 GTDVNKSRSKA
-518 ALFGELNKSISEK
+518 ALFGELNKSISQT
-531 LEIRAALRYEDFK
+531 LDIRAALRYEDFK

-556 FQPNDFFSLRFSTG
+556 FQPNDIFSLRFSTG

-581 FGSDIVLGSVRDI
+581 YGSDIVLGSVRDV
-594 NGSVFVRQGQTGNP
+594 NGSVFVRQGQIGNP
-608 LLEPAKS
+608 ALKPAKS
-615 INTNLGAIFYPEENY
+615 INSNLGFIFYPREEY

-654 LNNSNSSKI
+654 LNNPNSPKI
-663 TRNASGEIIGVI
+663 TRNSAGEIIGVI

-687 GMDFELN
+687 GMDFEFN
-694 SLFNLNDFGS
+694 SLFDLYDFGS
-704 LNLKIASTTLFSF
+704 LNLKITSTTLFSF
-717 LTPEHHEQND
+717 LTPEHHEHND
-727 DGEDHDHIEDKEKLI
+727 DTQDHDNNRDDEKLI

-750 DAHIHSL
+750 DAYIHSL

-764 FLDWKYKEFILNWT
+764 FLDWEYSEFLLNWT
-778 SRYISGYTNERELSD
+778 SRYISGYTNERQISD
-793 YAKSLSYTNRV
+793 YAISLGYTNKV

-817 INLKNGDLDFK
+817 INLKDGTINLK
-828 FGIINLADEPA
+828 FGIINLTNEPA
-839 PKIYDAP
+839 PKLFDAP
-846 DFSFDTSLHDPT
+846 DFSFDTRLHDPT

>member
-687 GMDFELN
+687 GMDFEFN

-846 DFSFDTSLHDPT
+846 DFSFDTRLHDPT

>member
-1 MQVKF
+1 VKF
-6 SFFAFLFFLAFLNAE
+6 LFYSLLFFSAFFSAE

-42 TFSKEDYLRF
+42 TFSRDDYLKF
-52 NTISLSEISRY
+52 NTMSLSEISRY

-107 FAGTPSHE
+107 FSGTPSNQ

-122 NIIPEIAIKSIEI
+122 NVIPEIAIKSIEI

-164 LFRSDHQVTESH
+164 LLRSDHQITESH

-189 KSNKSNLI
+189 KNDKNKLVF
-197 LGLES
+197 GLES
-202 LYRSPLSARQIDG
+202 FYRSPLSARQIDG

-229 TTEKEEILSGPYQGN
+229 TTEKEEISSGPYQGT

-251 PDPNCESNG
+251 PDPNCENNG

-282 RHHKAYLNLKTSI
+282 RHHKAYFNLNTSI
-295 EDSFLISNNFNLI
+295 EDSYLVSNDFNII

-323 PALPFLSRNILP
+323 PALPFLTRNIFP
-335 GEGSSPFKNEIKWR
+335 GEGGSPFKNEIKWR
-349 GRPLGSNYPSLFS
+349 GRPLGSNYPSPFS
-362 TKDIYQYHITDS
+362 TKDIYQYHMTDS

-385 DISITHSTH
+385 DISITHSAH
-394 DNLAMRPDIINSR
+394 SNLAVRPDIINSR
-407 FQEALAGRG
+407 FLEALAGKG
-416 GERKNLS
+416 GEKKNLS
-423 WNLFADANPDELV
+423 WNLFSDTNDDELV
-436 QYVSGNLIAKKK
+436 QYVSGNLVAKKK
-448 GSLSSI
+448 GSLNSI

-460 NFNEIYF
+460 NLNDFDF
-467 SAGFQIARDTLDIQ
+467 SVGFQIARDTLDIK

-486 RIEVNKEGQI
+486 RIEVDKEGQI

-507 GTDVNKARFKA
+507 GTDVNKSRSKA
-518 ALFGELNKSISEK
+518 ALFGELNKSISQT
-531 LEIRAALRYEDFK
+531 LDIRAALRYEDFK

-556 FQPNDFFSLRFSTG
+556 FQPNDIFSLRFSTG

-581 FGSDIVLGSVRDI
+581 YGSDIVLGSVRDV
-594 NGSVFVRQGQTGNP
+594 NGSVFVRQGQIGNP
-608 LLEPAKS
+608 ALKPAKS
-615 INTNLGAIFYPEENY
+615 INSNLGFIFYPREEY

-654 LNNSNSSKI
+654 LNNPNSSKI
-663 TRNASGEIIGVI
+663 TRNSAGEIIGVI

-687 GMDFELN
+687 GMDFEFN
-694 SLFNLNDFGS
+694 SLFDLYDFGS
-704 LNLKIASTTLFSF
+704 LNLKITSTTLFSF
-717 LTPEHHEQND
+717 LTPEHHEHND
-727 DGEDHDHIEDKEKLI
+727 DTQDHDNNRDDEKLI

-750 DAHIHSL
+750 DAYIHSL

-764 FLDWKYKEFILNWT
+764 FLDWEYSEFLLNWT
-778 SRYISGYTNERELSD
+778 SRYISGYTNERQISD
-793 YAKSLSYTNRV
+793 YAISLGYKNKV

-817 INLKNGDLDFK
+817 INLKDGTINLK
-828 FGIINLADEPA
+828 FGIINLTNEPA
-839 PKIYDAP
+839 PKLFDAP
-846 DFSFDTSLHDPT
+846 DFSFDTRLHDPT

>member
-1 MQVKF
+1 MK
-6 SFFAFLFFLAFLNAE
+6 FLFYSLLFFSVFLSGE

-42 TFSKEDYLRF
+42 TFSRDDYLKF
-52 NTISLSEISRY
+52 NTMSLSEISRY
-63 IPSISGSHF
+63 VPSISGSHF

-107 FAGTPSHE
+107 FAGTPSNE

-122 NIIPEIAIKSIEI
+122 NVIPEIAIKSIEI

-153 NVLTQKDFEGF
+153 NVLTRKDFEGF
-164 LFRSDHQVTESH
+164 LLRSDHQITESH

-189 KSNKSNLI
+189 KTDKNKLV
-197 LGLES
+197 LGFES
-202 LYRSPLSARQIDG
+202 FYRSPLSARQIDG

-229 TTEKEEILSGPYQGN
+229 TTENEEISSGPYQGTF
-244 YEKGEKI
+244 EKGEKI
-251 PDPNCESNG
+251 PDPNCENNG

-282 RHHKAYLNLKTSI
+282 RHHKAYFNLNSSI
-295 EDSFLISNNFNLI
+295 EDSYLISNDFNII

-323 PALPFLSRNILP
+323 PALPFLTRNIFP
-335 GEGSSPFKNEIKWR
+335 GEGGSPFKNEIKWR
-349 GRPLGSNYPSLFS
+349 GRPLGSNYPSPFS
-362 TKDIYQYHITDS
+362 TKDIYQYHMTDS

-385 DISITHSTH
+385 DISITHSAH
-394 DNLAMRPDIINSR
+394 SNLAIRPDIINSR
-407 FQEALAGRG
+407 FLEALAGRG
-416 GERKNLS
+416 GKKKNLS
-423 WNLFADANPDELV
+423 WNLFSDTNEDELV
-436 QYVSGNLIAKKK
+436 QYVSGNLVAKKK

-460 NFNEIYF
+460 TFNDFDF
-467 SAGFQIARDTLDIQ
+467 SAGFQIARDTLDIK

-486 RIEVNKEGQI
+486 RIEVDKEGQI

-507 GTDVNKARFKA
+507 GTDVNKSRSKA
-518 ALFGELNKSISEK
+518 ALFGELNKSISQT
-531 LEIRAALRYEDFK
+531 LDIRAALRYEDFK

-556 FQPNDFFSLRFSTG
+556 FQPNDIFSLRFSTG

-581 FGSDIVLGSVRDI
+581 YGSDIVLGSVRDV
-594 NGSVFVRQGQTGNP
+594 NSSVFVRQGQTGNP
-608 LLEPAKS
+608 ALKPAKS
-615 INTNLGAIFYPEENY
+615 INSNLGFIFYPREEY

-639 NYKDRIEAESAQAIV
+639 NFKDRIEAESAQAIV
-654 LNNSNSSKI
+654 LNNPNSSKI
-663 TRNASGEIIGVI
+663 TRNSSGEIIGVI

-687 GMDFELN
+687 GMDFEFN
-694 SLFNLNDFGS
+694 SLFNLYDFGS
-704 LNLKIASTTLFSF
+704 LNLKITSTTLFSF
-717 LTPEHHEQND
+717 LTPEHND
-727 DGEDHDHIEDKEKLI
+727 DTEDHDHHRDDEKLI

-764 FLDWKYKEFILNWT
+764 FLDWEYSEFLLNWT
-778 SRYISGYTNERELSD
+778 SRYMSGYRNERQLSD
-793 YAKSLSYTNRV
+793 YAISLGYTNKI
-804 SSFLIHDLSITRP
+804 SSFLVHDLSITRP
-817 INLKNGDLDFK
+817 INLKDGTIDLK
-828 FGIINLADEPA
+828 FGIINLTNEPA
-839 PKIYDAP
+839 PKLFDAP
-846 DFSFDTSLHDPT
+846 DFSFDTRLHDPT

>member
-1 MQVKF
+1 MKF
-6 SFFAFLFFLAFLNAE
+6 LFYSLLFFSAFLSAE

-42 TFSKEDYLRF
+42 TFSRDDYLKF
-52 NTISLSEISRY
+52 NTMSLSEISRY
-63 IPSISGSHF
+63 VPSISGSHF

-164 LFRSDHQVTESH
+164 LLRSDHQITESH

-189 KSNKSNLI
+189 KNDKNKLVF
-197 LGLES
+197 GLES
-202 LYRSPLSARQIDG
+202 FYRSPLSARQIDG

-229 TTEKEEILSGPYQGN
+229 TTGKEEISSGPYQGI

-251 PDPNCESNG
+251 PDPNCENNG

-282 RHHKAYLNLKTSI
+282 RHHKTYFNLNTSI
-295 EDSFLISNNFNLI
+295 EDSYLISNDFNII

-323 PALPFLSRNILP
+323 PALPFLTRNIYP
-335 GEGSSPFKNEIKWR
+335 GEGGSPFKNEIKWR
-349 GRPLGSNYPSLFS
+349 GRPLGSNYPSPFS
-362 TKDIYQYHITDS
+362 TKDIYQYHMTDS

-385 DISITHSTH
+385 DISITHSAH
-394 DNLAMRPDIINSR
+394 SNLAIRPDIINSR
-407 FQEALAGRG
+407 FLEALSGRG
-416 GERKNLS
+416 GETKNLS
-423 WNLFADANPDELV
+423 WNLFSDTNEDELV

-448 GSLSSI
+448 GSLSAI

-460 NFNEIYF
+460 NFNDFDF
-467 SAGFQIARDTLDIQ
+467 SAGFQIARDTLDIK

-486 RIEVNKEGQI
+486 RIEVDKEGQI
-496 TKQADLFFLGG
+496 IKQADLFFLGG
-507 GTDVNKARFKA
+507 GTDVNKSRSKA
-518 ALFGELNKSISEK
+518 ALFGELNKSISQT
-531 LEIRAALRYEDFK
+531 LDIRAALRYEDFK

-556 FQPNDFFSLRFSTG
+556 FQPNDIFSLRFSTG
-570 TSFTMPSMSQM
+570 TSFSMPSMSQM
-581 FGSDIVLGSVRDI
+581 YGSDIVLGSVRDV
-594 NGSVFVRQGQTGNP
+594 NSSVFVRQGQTGNP
-608 LLEPAKS
+608 ALKPAKS
-615 INTNLGAIFYPEENY
+615 INSNLGFIFYPREEY
-630 SLSFDFFEI
+630 FLSFDFFEI

-654 LNNSNSSKI
+654 LNNPNSSKI
-663 TRNASGEIIGVI
+663 TRNSSGEIIGVI

-687 GMDFELN
+687 GMDFEFN
-694 SLFNLNDFGS
+694 SLFDLYDFGS
-704 LNLKIASTTLFSF
+704 LNLKITSTTLFSF
-717 LTPEHHEQND
+717 LTPEHHEHD
-727 DGEDHDHIEDKEKLI
+727 DTEDHDHHRDDEKLI

-764 FLDWKYKEFILNWT
+764 FLDWEYSEFSLNWT
-778 SRYISGYTNERELSD
+778 SRYISGYTNERQLSD
-793 YAKSLSYTNRV
+793 YAISLGYTNKV
-804 SSFLIHDLSITRP
+804 GSFLIHDLSITRP
-817 INLKNGDLDFK
+817 INLKDGTLDLK
-828 FGIINLADEPA
+828 FGIINLTNEPA
-839 PKIYDAP
+839 PKLFDAP
-846 DFSFDTSLHDPT
+846 DFSFDTRLHDPT

>member
-1 MQVKF
+1 MK
-6 SFFAFLFFLAFLNAE
+6 FLFYSLLFFSAFFSAE

-42 TFSKEDYLRF
+42 TFSRDDYLKF
-52 NTISLSEISRY
+52 NTMSLSEISRY

-107 FAGTPSHE
+107 FSGTPSNQ

-122 NIIPEIAIKSIEI
+122 NVIPEIAIKSIEI

-164 LFRSDHQVTESH
+164 LLRSVHQITESH

-189 KSNKSNLI
+189 KNDKNKLVF
-197 LGLES
+197 GLES
-202 LYRSPLSARQIDG
+202 FYRSPLSARQIDG

-229 TTEKEEILSGPYQGN
+229 TTEKEEISSGPYQGT

-251 PDPNCESNG
+251 PDPNCENNG

-282 RHHKAYLNLKTSI
+282 RHHKAYFNLNTSI
-295 EDSFLISNNFNLI
+295 EDSYLVSNDFNII

-323 PALPFLSRNILP
+323 PALPFLTRNIFP
-335 GEGSSPFKNEIKWR
+335 GEGGSPFKNEIKWR
-349 GRPLGSNYPSLFS
+349 GRPLGSNYPSPFS
-362 TKDIYQYHITDS
+362 TKDIYQYHMTDS

-385 DISITHSTH
+385 DISITHSAH
-394 DNLAMRPDIINSR
+394 SNLAVRPDIINSR

-416 GERKNLS
+416 GEKKNLS
-423 WNLFADANPDELV
+423 WNLFSDTNDDELV
-436 QYVSGNLIAKKK
+436 QYVSGNLVAKKK

-460 NFNEIYF
+460 NLNDFDF
-467 SAGFQIARDTLDIQ
+467 SVGFQIARDTLDIK

-486 RIEVNKEGQI
+486 RIEVDKEGQI

-507 GTDVNKARFKA
+507 GTDVNKSRSKA
-518 ALFGELNKSISEK
+518 ALFGELNKSISQT
-531 LEIRAALRYEDFK
+531 LDIRAALRYEDFK

-556 FQPNDFFSLRFSTG
+556 FQPNDIFSLRFSTG

-581 FGSDIVLGSVRDI
+581 YGSDIVLGSVRDV
-594 NGSVFVRQGQTGNP
+594 NGSVFVRQGQIGNP
-608 LLEPAKS
+608 ALKPAKS
-615 INTNLGAIFYPEENY
+615 INSNLGFIFYPREEY

-654 LNNSNSSKI
+654 LNNPNSPKI
-663 TRNASGEIIGVI
+663 TRNSAGEIIGVI

-687 GMDFELN
+687 GMDFEFN
-694 SLFNLNDFGS
+694 SLFDLYDFGS
-704 LNLKIASTTLFSF
+704 LNLKITSTTLFSF
-717 LTPEHHEQND
+717 LTPEHHEHND
-727 DGEDHDHIEDKEKLI
+727 DTQDHDNNRDDEKLI

-750 DAHIHSL
+750 DAYIHSL

-764 FLDWKYKEFILNWT
+764 FLDWEYSEFLLNWT
-778 SRYISGYTNERELSD
+778 SRYISGYTNERQISD
-793 YAKSLSYTNRV
+793 YAISLGYTNKV

-817 INLKNGDLDFK
+817 INLKDGTINLK
-828 FGIINLADEPA
+828 FGIINLTNEPA
-839 PKIYDAP
+839 PKLFDAP
-846 DFSFDTSLHDPT
+846 DFSFDTRLHDPT

>member
-1 MQVKF
+1 MK
-6 SFFAFLFFLAFLNAE
+6 FLFYSLLFFSVFLSAE

-42 TFSKEDYLRF
+42 TFSRDDYLKF
-52 NTISLSEISRY
+52 NTMSLSEISRY
-63 IPSISGSHF
+63 VPSISGSHF

-122 NIIPEIAIKSIEI
+122 NVIPEIAIKSIEI

-164 LFRSDHQVTESH
+164 LLRSDHQITESH

-189 KSNKSNLI
+189 KNDKNKLV

-202 LYRSPLSARQIDG
+202 FYRSPLSARQIDG

-229 TTEKEEILSGPYQGN
+229 TTENEEISSGPYQGTF
-244 YEKGEKI
+244 EKGEKI
-251 PDPNCESNG
+251 PDPNCENNG

-282 RHHKAYLNLKTSI
+282 RHHKAYFNLNSSV
-295 EDSFLISNNFNLI
+295 EDSYLISNDFNII

-323 PALPFLSRNILP
+323 PALPFLTRNIFP
-335 GEGSSPFKNEIKWR
+335 GEGGSPFKNEIKWR
-349 GRPLGSNYPSLFS
+349 GRPLGSNYPSPFS
-362 TKDIYQYHITDS
+362 TKDINQYHMTDS

-385 DISITHSTH
+385 DISITHSAH
-394 DNLAMRPDIINSR
+394 SNLAIRPDIINSR
-407 FQEALAGRG
+407 FLEALAGRG
-416 GERKNLS
+416 GEKKNLS
-423 WNLFADANPDELV
+423 WNLFSDTNEDELV
-436 QYVSGNLIAKKK
+436 QYVSGNLVAKKK

-460 NFNEIYF
+460 NFNDFDF
-467 SAGFQIARDTLDIQ
+467 SAGFQIARDTLDIK

-486 RIEVNKEGQI
+486 RIEVDKEGQI

-507 GTDVNKARFKA
+507 GTDVNKSRSKA
-518 ALFGELNKSISEK
+518 ALFGELNKSISQT
-531 LEIRAALRYEDFK
+531 LDIRAALRYEDFK

-556 FQPNDFFSLRFSTG
+556 FQPNDIFSLRFSTG

-581 FGSDIVLGSVRDI
+581 YGSDIVLGSVRDV
-594 NGSVFVRQGQTGNP
+594 NGSVFVRQGQTGNSA
-608 LLEPAKS
+608 LKPAKS
-615 INTNLGAIFYPEENY
+615 INSNLGFIFYPREEY

-654 LNNSNSSKI
+654 LNNPNSSKI
-663 TRNASGEIIGVI
+663 TRNSSGEIIGVI

-687 GMDFELN
+687 GMDFEFN
-694 SLFNLNDFGS
+694 SLFDLYDFGS
-704 LNLKIASTTLFSF
+704 LNLKITSTTLFSF
-717 LTPEHHEQND
+717 LTPEHNGD
-727 DGEDHDHIEDKEKLI
+727 IEDHDHHRDDEKLI

-764 FLDWKYKEFILNWT
+764 FLDWEYSEFLLNWT
-778 SRYISGYTNERELSD
+778 SRYISGYRNERQLSD
-793 YAKSLSYTNRV
+793 YAISLGYTNKV
-804 SSFLIHDLSITRP
+804 NSFLIHDLSITRP
-817 INLKNGDLDFK
+817 INLKDGTIDLK
-828 FGIINLADEPA
+828 FGIINLTNEPA
-839 PKIYDAP
+839 PKLFDAP
-846 DFSFDTSLHDPT
+846 DFSFDTRLHDPT

>member
-1 MQVKF
+1 MK
-6 SFFAFLFFLAFLNAE
+6 FLFYSLLFFSAFFSAE
-21 EEIVVT
+21 EELVVT

-42 TFSKEDYLRF
+42 TFSRDDYLKF
-52 NTISLSEISRY
+52 NTMSLSEISRY

-107 FAGTPSHE
+107 FSGTPSNQ

-122 NIIPEIAIKSIEI
+122 NVIPEIAIKSIEI

-164 LFRSDHQVTESH
+164 LLRSVHQITESH

-189 KSNKSNLI
+189 KNDKNKLVF
-197 LGLES
+197 GLES
-202 LYRSPLSARQIDG
+202 FYRSPLSARQIDG

-229 TTEKEEILSGPYQGN
+229 TTEKEEISSGPYQGT

-251 PDPNCESNG
+251 PDPNCENNG

-282 RHHKAYLNLKTSI
+282 RHHKAYFNLNTSI
-295 EDSFLISNNFNLI
+295 EDSYLVSNDFNII

-323 PALPFLSRNILP
+323 PALPFLTRNIFP
-335 GEGSSPFKNEIKWR
+335 GEGGSPFKNEIKWR
-349 GRPLGSNYPSLFS
+349 GRPLGSNYPSPFS
-362 TKDIYQYHITDS
+362 TKDIYQYHMTDS

-385 DISITHSTH
+385 DISITHSAH
-394 DNLAMRPDIINSR
+394 SNLAVRPDIINSR

-416 GERKNLS
+416 GEKKNLS
-423 WNLFADANPDELV
+423 WNLFSDTNDDELV
-436 QYVSGNLIAKKK
+436 QYVSGNLVAKKK

-460 NFNEIYF
+460 NLNDFDF
-467 SAGFQIARDTLDIQ
+467 SVGFQIARDTLDIK

-486 RIEVNKEGQI
+486 RIEVDKEGQI

-507 GTDVNKARFKA
+507 GTDVNKSRSKA
-518 ALFGELNKSISEK
+518 ALFGELNKSISQT
-531 LEIRAALRYEDFK
+531 LDIRAALRYEDFK

-556 FQPNDFFSLRFSTG
+556 FQPNDIFSLRFSTG

-581 FGSDIVLGSVRDI
+581 YGSDIVLGSVRDV
-594 NGSVFVRQGQTGNP
+594 NGSVFVRQGQIGNP
-608 LLEPAKS
+608 ALKPAKS
-615 INTNLGAIFYPEENY
+615 INSNLGFIFYPREEY

-654 LNNSNSSKI
+654 LNNPNSPKI
-663 TRNASGEIIGVI
+663 TRNSAGEIIGVI

-687 GMDFELN
+687 GMDFEFN
-694 SLFNLNDFGS
+694 SLFDLYDFGS
-704 LNLKIASTTLFSF
+704 LNLKITSTTLFSF
-717 LTPEHHEQND
+717 LTPEHHEHND
-727 DGEDHDHIEDKEKLI
+727 DTQDHDNNRDDEKLI

-750 DAHIHSL
+750 DAYIHSL

-764 FLDWKYKEFILNWT
+764 FLDWEYSEFLLNWT
-778 SRYISGYTNERELSD
+778 SRYISGYTNERQISD
-793 YAKSLSYTNRV
+793 YAISLGYTNKV

-817 INLKNGDLDFK
+817 INLKDGTINLK
-828 FGIINLADEPA
+828 FGIINLTNEPA
-839 PKIYDAP
+839 PKLFDAP
-846 DFSFDTSLHDPT
+846 DFSFDTRLHDPT

>member
-1 MQVKF
+1 MKF
-6 SFFAFLFFLAFLNAE
+6 LFYSLLFFSAFLSAE

-42 TFSKEDYLRF
+42 TFSRDDYLKF
-52 NTISLSEISRY
+52 NTMSLSEISRY
-63 IPSISGSHF
+63 VPSISGSHF

-122 NIIPEIAIKSIEI
+122 NVIPEIAIKSIEI

-164 LFRSDHQVTESH
+164 LFRSDHQITESH

-189 KSNKSNLI
+189 KNDRNKLVF
-197 LGLES
+197 GLES
-202 LYRSPLSARQIDG
+202 FYRSPLSARQIDG

-229 TTEKEEILSGPYQGN
+229 TTEKEEISSGPYKGT

-251 PDPNCESNG
+251 PDPNCKNNG

-282 RHHKAYLNLKTSI
+282 RHHKAYFNLNTSI
-295 EDSFLISNNFNLI
+295 EDSYLISNDLNII

-323 PALPFLSRNILP
+323 PALPFLTRNIFP
-335 GEGSSPFKNEIKWR
+335 GEGGSPFKNEIKWR
-349 GRPLGSNYPSLFS
+349 GRPLGSNYPSPFS
-362 TKDIYQYHITDS
+362 TKDIFQYHVTDS

-385 DISITHSTH
+385 DISVTHSAH
-394 DNLAMRPDIINSR
+394 SNLAVRPDIINSR
-407 FQEALAGRG
+407 FLEALAGRG
-416 GERKNLS
+416 GEKKNLS
-423 WNLFADANPDELV
+423 WNLFSDTNEDELV
-436 QYVSGNLIAKKK
+436 QYVSGNLVAKKK

-460 NFNEIYF
+460 NLNDFDF
-467 SAGFQIARDTLDIQ
+467 SAGFQIARDTLDIK

-486 RIEVNKEGQI
+486 RIEVDKEGQI

-507 GTDVNKARFKA
+507 GTDVNKSRSKA
-518 ALFGELNKSISEK
+518 ALFGELNKSISQT
-531 LEIRAALRYEDFK
+531 LDIRAALRYEDFK

-556 FQPNDFFSLRFSTG
+556 FQPNDIFSLRFSTG

-581 FGSDIVLGSVRDI
+581 FGSDIVLGSVRDV

-608 LLEPAKS
+608 TLKPAKS
-615 INTNLGAIFYPEENY
+615 INSNLGFIFYPREEY

-654 LNNSNSSKI
+654 LNNPNSSKI
-663 TRNASGEIIGVI
+663 TRNSSGEIIGVI

-687 GMDFELN
+687 GMDFEFN
-694 SLFNLNDFGS
+694 SLFDLYDFGS
-704 LNLKIASTTLFSF
+704 LNLKITSTTLFSF
-717 LTPEHHEQND
+717 LTPEHDERND
-727 DGEDHDHIEDKEKLI
+727 DTEDRDHHRDNEKLI

-764 FLDWKYKEFILNWT
+764 FLDWEYSEFLLNWT
-778 SRYISGYTNERELSD
+778 SRYLSGYTNERQLSD
-793 YAKSLSYTNRV
+793 YAISLGYTNKV

-817 INLKNGDLDFK
+817 INLKDGTIDLK
-828 FGIINLADEPA
+828 LGIINLTNEPA
-839 PKIYDAP
+839 PKLFDAP
-846 DFSFDTSLHDPT
+846 DFSFDTRLHDPT

>member
-1 MQVKF
+1 M
-6 SFFAFLFFLAFLNAE
+6 LFFSVFLSAE

-42 TFSKEDYLRF
+42 TFSRDDYLKF
-52 NTISLSEISRY
+52 NTMSLSEISRY
-63 IPSISGSHF
+63 VPSISGSHF

-122 NIIPEIAIKSIEI
+122 NVIPEIAIKSIEI

-164 LFRSDHQVTESH
+164 LLRSDHQITESH

-189 KSNKSNLI
+189 KNDKNKLV

-202 LYRSPLSARQIDG
+202 FYRSPLSARQIDG

-229 TTEKEEILSGPYQGN
+229 TTENEEISSGPYQGTF
-244 YEKGEKI
+244 EKGEKI
-251 PDPNCESNG
+251 PDPNCENNG

-282 RHHKAYLNLKTSI
+282 RHHKAYFNLNSSI
-295 EDSFLISNNFNLI
+295 EDSYLISNDFNII

-323 PALPFLSRNILP
+323 PALPFLTRNIFP
-335 GEGSSPFKNEIKWR
+335 GEGGSPFKNEIKWR
-349 GRPLGSNYPSLFS
+349 GRPLGSNYPSPFS
-362 TKDIYQYHITDS
+362 TKDINQYHMTDS

-385 DISITHSTH
+385 DISITHSAH
-394 DNLAMRPDIINSR
+394 SNLAIRPDIINSR
-407 FQEALAGRG
+407 FLEALAGRG
-416 GERKNLS
+416 GEKNNLS
-423 WNLFADANPDELV
+423 WNLFSDTNEDELV

-460 NFNEIYF
+460 NFNDFDF
-467 SAGFQIARDTLDIQ
+467 SAGFQIARDTLDIK

-486 RIEVNKEGQI
+486 RIEVDKEGQI

-507 GTDVNKARFKA
+507 GTDVNKSRSKA
-518 ALFGELNKSISEK
+518 ALFGELNKSISQT
-531 LEIRAALRYEDFK
+531 LDIRAALRYEDFK

-556 FQPNDFFSLRFSTG
+556 FQPNDIFSLRFSTG

-581 FGSDIVLGSVRDI
+581 YGSDIVLGSVRDV
-594 NGSVFVRQGQTGNP
+594 NSSVFVRQGQTGNP
-608 LLEPAKS
+608 ALKPAKS
-615 INTNLGAIFYPEENY
+615 INSNLGFIFYPREEY

-639 NYKDRIEAESAQAIV
+639 NFKDRIEAESAQAIV
-654 LNNSNSSKI
+654 LNNPNSSKI
-663 TRNASGEIIGVI
+663 TRNSSGEIIGVI

-687 GMDFELN
+687 GMDFEFN
-694 SLFNLNDFGS
+694 SLFNLYDFGS
-704 LNLKIASTTLFSF
+704 LNLKITSTTLFSF
-717 LTPEHHEQND
+717 LTPEHND
-727 DGEDHDHIEDKEKLI
+727 DTEDHDHHRDDEKLI

-764 FLDWKYKEFILNWT
+764 FLDWEYSEFLLNWT
-778 SRYISGYTNERELSD
+778 SRYISGYRNERQLSD
-793 YAKSLSYTNRV
+793 YAISLGYTNKV
-804 SSFLIHDLSITRP
+804 NSFLIHDLSITRP
-817 INLKNGDLDFK
+817 INLKDGTIDLK
-828 FGIINLADEPA
+828 FGIINLTNEPA
-839 PKIYDAP
+839 PKLFDAP
-846 DFSFDTSLHDPT
+846 DFSFDTRLHDPT

>member
-1 MQVKF
+1 MK
-6 SFFAFLFFLAFLNAE
+6 FLFYSLLFFSAFFSAE

-42 TFSKEDYLRF
+42 TFSRDDYLKF
-52 NTISLSEISRY
+52 NTMSLSEISRY

-107 FAGTPSHE
+107 FSGTPSNQ

-122 NIIPEIAIKSIEI
+122 NVIPEIAIKSIEI

-164 LFRSDHQVTESH
+164 LLRSDHQITESH

-189 KSNKSNLI
+189 KNDKNKLVF
-197 LGLES
+197 GLES
-202 LYRSPLSARQIDG
+202 FYRSPLSARQIDG

-229 TTEKEEILSGPYQGN
+229 TTEKEEISSGPYQGT

-251 PDPNCESNG
+251 PDPNCENNG

-282 RHHKAYLNLKTSI
+282 RHHKAYFNLNTSI
-295 EDSFLISNNFNLI
+295 EDSYLVSNDFNII

-323 PALPFLSRNILP
+323 PALPFLTRNIFP
-335 GEGSSPFKNEIKWR
+335 GEGGSPFKNEIKWR
-349 GRPLGSNYPSLFS
+349 GRPLGSNYPSPFS
-362 TKDIYQYHITDS
+362 TKDIYQYHMTDS
-374 MKFSFSDNDFL
+374 MKFSFSNNDFL
-385 DISITHSTH
+385 DISITHSAH
-394 DNLAMRPDIINSR
+394 SNLAVRPDIINSR
-407 FQEALAGRG
+407 FLEALAGKG
-416 GERKNLS
+416 GEKKNLS
-423 WNLFADANPDELV
+423 WNLFSDTNDDELV
-436 QYVSGNLIAKKK
+436 QYVSGNLVAKKK

-460 NFNEIYF
+460 NLNDFDF
-467 SAGFQIARDTLDIQ
+467 SVGFQIARDTLDIK

-486 RIEVNKEGQI
+486 RIEVDKEGQI

-507 GTDVNKARFKA
+507 GTDVNKSRSKA
-518 ALFGELNKSISEK
+518 ALFGELNKSISQT
-531 LEIRAALRYEDFK
+531 LDIRAALRYEDFK

-556 FQPNDFFSLRFSTG
+556 FQPNDIFSLRFSTG

-581 FGSDIVLGSVRDI
+581 YGSDIVLGSVRDV
-594 NGSVFVRQGQTGNP
+594 NGSVFVRQGQIGNP
-608 LLEPAKS
+608 ALKPAKS
-615 INTNLGAIFYPEENY
+615 INSNLGFIFYPREEY

-654 LNNSNSSKI
+654 LNNPNSSKI
-663 TRNASGEIIGVI
+663 TRNSAGEIIGVI

-687 GMDFELN
+687 GMDFEFN
-694 SLFNLNDFGS
+694 SLFDLYDFGS
-704 LNLKIASTTLFSF
+704 LNLKITSTTLFSF
-717 LTPEHHEQND
+717 LTPEHHEHND
-727 DGEDHDHIEDKEKLI
+727 DTQDHDNNRDDEKLI

-750 DAHIHSL
+750 DAYIHSL

-764 FLDWKYKEFILNWT
+764 FLDWEYSEFLLNWT
-778 SRYISGYTNERELSD
+778 SRYISGYTNERQISD
-793 YAKSLSYTNRV
+793 YAISLGYTNKV

-817 INLKNGDLDFK
+817 INLKDGTINLK
-828 FGIINLADEPA
+828 FGIINLTNEPA
-839 PKIYDAP
+839 PKLFDAP
-846 DFSFDTSLHDPT
+846 DFSFDTRLHDPT

>member
-42 TFSKEDYLRF
+42 TFSKEDYLRL

-687 GMDFELN
+687 GMDFEFN

-846 DFSFDTSLHDPT
+846 DFSFDTRLHDPT

>member
-1 MQVKF
+1 MKF
-6 SFFAFLFFLAFLNAE
+6 LFYSLIFFSAFLSAE

-42 TFSKEDYLRF
+42 TFSKDDYLKF
-52 NTISLSEISRY
+52 NTMSLSEISRY

-122 NIIPEIAIKSIEI
+122 NVIPEIAIKSIEI

-153 NVLTQKDFEGF
+153 NVLTRKDFEGF
-164 LFRSDHQVTESH
+164 LLRSDHQITESH

-189 KSNKSNLI
+189 KNDKNKLV
-197 LGLES
+197 LGFES
-202 LYRSPLSARQIDG
+202 FYRSPLSARQIDG

-229 TTEKEEILSGPYQGN
+229 TTENEEISSGPYQGTF
-244 YEKGEKI
+244 EKGEKI
-251 PDPNCESNG
+251 PDPNCENNG

-282 RHHKAYLNLKTSI
+282 RHHKAYFNLNSSI
-295 EDSFLISNNFNLI
+295 EDSYLISNDFNII

-323 PALPFLSRNILP
+323 PALPFLTRNIFP
-335 GEGSSPFKNEIKWR
+335 GEGGSPFKNEIKWR
-349 GRPLGSNYPSLFS
+349 GRPLGSNYPSPFS
-362 TKDIYQYHITDS
+362 TKDIYQYHMTDS

-385 DISITHSTH
+385 DISITHSAH
-394 DNLAMRPDIINSR
+394 SNLAIRPDIINSR
-407 FQEALAGRG
+407 FLEALAGRG
-416 GERKNLS
+416 GKKKNLS
-423 WNLFADANPDELV
+423 WNLFSDTNEDELV
-436 QYVSGNLIAKKK
+436 QYVSGNLVAKKK

-460 NFNEIYF
+460 TFNDFDF
-467 SAGFQIARDTLDIQ
+467 SAGFQIARDTLDIK
-481 YNDLG
+481 YNDSG
-486 RIEVNKEGQI
+486 RIEVDKEGQI

-507 GTDVNKARFKA
+507 GTDVNKSRSKA
-518 ALFGELNKSISEK
+518 ALFGELNKSISQT
-531 LEIRAALRYEDFK
+531 LDIRAALRYEDFK

-556 FQPNDFFSLRFSTG
+556 FQPNDIFSLRFSTG

-581 FGSDIVLGSVRDI
+581 YGSDIVLGSVRDV
-594 NGSVFVRQGQTGNP
+594 NSSVFVRQGQTGNP
-608 LLEPAKS
+608 ALKPAKS
-615 INTNLGAIFYPEENY
+615 INSNLGFIFYPREEY

-639 NYKDRIEAESAQAIV
+639 NFKDRIEAESAQAIV
-654 LNNSNSSKI
+654 LNNPNSSKI
-663 TRNASGEIIGVI
+663 TRNSSGEIIGVI

-687 GMDFELN
+687 GMDFEFN
-694 SLFNLNDFGS
+694 SLFNLYDFGS
-704 LNLKIASTTLFSF
+704 LNLKITSTTLFSF
-717 LTPEHHEQND
+717 LTPEHND
-727 DGEDHDHIEDKEKLI
+727 DTEDHDHHRDDEKLI

-764 FLDWKYKEFILNWT
+764 FLDWEYSEFLLNWT
-778 SRYISGYTNERELSD
+778 SRYISGYRNERQLSD
-793 YAKSLSYTNRV
+793 YAISLGYTNKI
-804 SSFLIHDLSITRP
+804 SSFLVHDLSITRP
-817 INLKNGDLDFK
+817 INLRDGTIDLK
-828 FGIINLADEPA
+828 FGIINLTNEPA
-839 PKIYDAP
+839 PKLFDAP
-846 DFSFDTSLHDPT
+846 DFSFDTRLHDPT

>member
-1 MQVKF
+1 MKF
-6 SFFAFLFFLAFLNAE
+6 LFYSLLFFSAFLSAE

-42 TFSKEDYLRF
+42 TFSRDDYLKF
-52 NTISLSEISRY
+52 NTMSLSEISRY
-63 IPSISGSHF
+63 VPSISGSHF

-122 NIIPEIAIKSIEI
+122 NVIPEIAIKSIEI

-164 LFRSDHQVTESH
+164 LLRSDQQITESH

-189 KSNKSNLI
+189 KNDINKLVF
-197 LGLES
+197 GLES
-202 LYRSPLSARQIDG
+202 FYRSPLSARQIDG

-229 TTEKEEILSGPYQGN
+229 TTEKEEISSGPYKGT

-251 PDPNCESNG
+251 PDPNCKNNG
-260 GILLG
+260 GILLS

-282 RHHKAYLNLKTSI
+282 RHHKAYFNLNTSI
-295 EDSFLISNNFNLI
+295 ENSYLISNDLNII

-323 PALPFLSRNILP
+323 PALPFLTRNIFP
-335 GEGSSPFKNEIKWR
+335 GEGGSPFKNEIKWR
-349 GRPLGSNYPSLFS
+349 GRPLGSNYPSPFS
-362 TKDIYQYHITDS
+362 TKDIFQYHVTDS

-385 DISITHSTH
+385 DISVTHSAH
-394 DNLAMRPDIINSR
+394 SNLAVRPDIINSR
-407 FQEALAGRG
+407 FLEALAGRG
-416 GERKNLS
+416 GEKKNLS
-423 WNLFADANPDELV
+423 WNLFSDTNEDELV
-436 QYVSGNLIAKKK
+436 QYVSGNLVAKKK

-460 NFNEIYF
+460 NLNDFDF
-467 SAGFQIARDTLDIQ
+467 SAGFQIARDTLDIK

-486 RIEVNKEGQI
+486 RIEVDKEGQI

-507 GTDVNKARFKA
+507 GTDVNKSRSKA
-518 ALFGELNKSISEK
+518 ALFGELNKSISQT
-531 LEIRAALRYEDFK
+531 LDIRAALRYEDFK

-556 FQPNDFFSLRFSTG
+556 FQPNDIFSLRFSTG

-581 FGSDIVLGSVRDI
+581 FGSDIVLGSVRDV

-608 LLEPAKS
+608 TLKPAKS
-615 INTNLGAIFYPEENY
+615 INSNLGFIFYPREEY

-654 LNNSNSSKI
+654 LNNPNSSKI
-663 TRNASGEIIGVI
+663 TRNSSGEIIGVI

-687 GMDFELN
+687 GMDFEFN
-694 SLFNLNDFGS
+694 SLFDLYDFGS
-704 LNLKIASTTLFSF
+704 LNLKIISTTLFSF
-717 LTPEHHEQND
+717 LTPEHDEHND
-727 DGEDHDHIEDKEKLI
+727 DTEDHGDDEKLI

-764 FLDWKYKEFILNWT
+764 FLDWEYSEFLLNWT
-778 SRYISGYTNERELSD
+778 SRYISGYTNERQLSD
-793 YAKSLSYTNRV
+793 YAISLGYTNKV
-804 SSFLIHDLSITRP
+804 SSFLIHDFSITRP
-817 INLKNGDLDFK
+817 INLKDGSLDLK
-828 FGIINLADEPA
+828 FGIINLTNEPA
-839 PKIYDAP
+839 PKLFDAP
-846 DFSFDTSLHDPT
+846 DFSFDTRLHDPT

>member
-1 MQVKF
+1 MK
-6 SFFAFLFFLAFLNAE
+6 FLFYSLLFFSVFLSAE

-42 TFSKEDYLRF
+42 TFSRDDYLKF
-52 NTISLSEISRY
+52 NTMSLSEISRY
-63 IPSISGSHF
+63 VPSISGSHF

-122 NIIPEIAIKSIEI
+122 NVIPEIAIKSIEI

-164 LFRSDHQVTESH
+164 LLRSDHQITESH

-189 KSNKSNLI
+189 KNDKNKLV

-202 LYRSPLSARQIDG
+202 FYRSPLSARQIDG

-229 TTEKEEILSGPYQGN
+229 TTEKEEISSGPYQGI

-251 PDPNCESNG
+251 PDPNCENNG

-282 RHHKAYLNLKTSI
+282 RHHKAYFNLNSSI
-295 EDSFLISNNFNLI
+295 EDSYLISNDFNII

-323 PALPFLSRNILP
+323 PALPFLTRNIFP
-335 GEGSSPFKNEIKWR
+335 GEGGSPFKNEIKWR
-349 GRPLGSNYPSLFS
+349 GRPLGSNYPSPFS
-362 TKDIYQYHITDS
+362 TKDIYQYHMTDS

-385 DISITHSTH
+385 DISITHSAH
-394 DNLAMRPDIINSR
+394 SNLAIRPDIINSR
-407 FQEALAGRG
+407 FLEALAGRG
-416 GERKNLS
+416 GEKKNLS
-423 WNLFADANPDELV
+423 WNLFSDTNEDELV
-436 QYVSGNLIAKKK
+436 QYVSGNLVAKKK

-460 NFNEIYF
+460 NFNDFDF
-467 SAGFQIARDTLDIQ
+467 SAGFQIARDTLDIK

-486 RIEVNKEGQI
+486 RIEVDKEGQI

-507 GTDVNKARFKA
+507 GTDVNKSRSKA
-518 ALFGELNKSISEK
+518 ALFGELNKSISQT
-531 LEIRAALRYEDFK
+531 LDIRAALRYEDFK

-556 FQPNDFFSLRFSTG
+556 FQPNDIFSLRFSTG

-581 FGSDIVLGSVRDI
+581 YGSDIVLGSVRDV
-594 NGSVFVRQGQTGNP
+594 NSSVFVRQGQTGNP
-608 LLEPAKS
+608 ALKPAKS
-615 INTNLGAIFYPEENY
+615 INSNLGFIFYPREEY

-654 LNNSNSSKI
+654 LNNPNSSKI
-663 TRNASGEIIGVI
+663 TRNSSGEIIGVI

-687 GMDFELN
+687 GMDFEFN
-694 SLFNLNDFGS
+694 SLFDLYDFGS
-704 LNLKIASTTLFSF
+704 LNLKITSTTLFSF
-717 LTPEHHEQND
+717 LTPEHND
-727 DGEDHDHIEDKEKLI
+727 DKEDHDHHRDDEKLI

-764 FLDWKYKEFILNWT
+764 FLDWEYSEFLLNWT
-778 SRYISGYTNERELSD
+778 SRYISGYRNERQLSD
-793 YAKSLSYTNRV
+793 YAISLGYTNKV
-804 SSFLIHDLSITRP
+804 NSFLIHDLSITRP
-817 INLKNGDLDFK
+817 INLKDGTIDLK
-828 FGIINLADEPA
+828 FGIINLTNEPA
-839 PKIYDAP
+839 PKLFDAP
-846 DFSFDTSLHDPT
+846 DFSFDTRLHDPT

>member
-1 MQVKF
+1 MKF
-6 SFFAFLFFLAFLNAE
+6 LFYSLIFFSAFLSAE

-42 TFSKEDYLRF
+42 AFSRDDYLKF
-52 NTISLSEISRY
+52 NTMSLSEISRY

-122 NIIPEIAIKSIEI
+122 NVIPEIAIKSIEI

-164 LFRSDHQVTESH
+164 LLRSDYQITESH
-176 KQNDNKVGFLYGF
+176 KQNDNKVGFLFGF
-189 KSNKSNLI
+189 KNDKNKLVF
-197 LGLES
+197 GLES
-202 LYRSPLSARQIDG
+202 FYRSPLSARQING

-229 TTEKEEILSGPYQGN
+229 TTEKEEISSGPYQGI

-251 PDPNCESNG
+251 PDPNCENNG

-282 RHHKAYLNLKTSI
+282 RHHKAYFNLNTSI
-295 EDSFLISNNFNLI
+295 EDSYLISNDFNII

-323 PALPFLSRNILP
+323 PALPFLTRNIFP
-335 GEGSSPFKNEIKWR
+335 GEGGSPFKNEIKWR
-349 GRPLGSNYPSLFS
+349 GRPLGSNYPSPFS
-362 TKDIYQYHITDS
+362 TKDIHQYHMTDS

-385 DISITHSTH
+385 DISITHSAH
-394 DNLAMRPDIINSR
+394 SNLAIRPDIINSR
-407 FQEALAGRG
+407 FLEALAGRG
-416 GERKNLS
+416 GEKKNLS
-423 WNLFADANPDELV
+423 WNLFSDTNEDELV
-436 QYVSGNLIAKKK
+436 QYISGNLVAKKK

-460 NFNEIYF
+460 NFNDFDF
-467 SAGFQIARDTLDIQ
+467 SAGFQIARDTLDIK

-486 RIEVNKEGQI
+486 RIEVDKEGQI

-507 GTDVNKARFKA
+507 GTDVNKSRSKA
-518 ALFGELNKSISEK
+518 ALFGELNKSISQS
-531 LEIRAALRYEDFK
+531 LDIRAALRYEDFK

-556 FQPNDFFSLRFSTG
+556 FQPNDIFSLRFSTG

-581 FGSDIVLGSVRDI
+581 YGSDIVLGSVRDV

-608 LLEPAKS
+608 ALKPAKS
-615 INTNLGAIFYPEENY
+615 INSNLGFIFYPREEY

-654 LNNSNSSKI
+654 LNNPNSSKI
-663 TRNASGEIIGVI
+663 TRNSSGEIIGVI

-687 GMDFELN
+687 GMDFEFN
-694 SLFNLNDFGS
+694 SLFDLYDFGS
-704 LNLKIASTTLFSF
+704 LNFKITSTTLFSF
-717 LTPEHHEQND
+717 LTPEHHEHNED
-727 DGEDHDHIEDKEKLI
+727 AEDHDHHRDDEKLI

-750 DAHIHSL
+750 DTHIHSL

-764 FLDWKYKEFILNWT
+764 FLDWEYSEFLVNWT
-778 SRYISGYTNERELSD
+778 SRYISGYTNERQLSD
-793 YAKSLSYTNRV
+793 YAISLGYTNKV

-817 INLKNGDLDFK
+817 INLKYGAIDLK
-828 FGIINLADEPA
+828 FGIINLTNEPA
-839 PKIYDAP
+839 PKLFDAP
-846 DFSFDTSLHDPT
+846 DFSFDTRLHDPT